1 MGNDK
6 SIGIAKIIAS
16 IFNGKIG
23 VTKATD
29 SNVIKDDKPN
39 VVREKDDISIQKSSS
54 EILKQDNITPEMF
67 NISETKDI
75 MQESIY
81 DNGHYSD
88 EGANYMNSD
97 NINTNTNTNST
108 SDTYEAIDF
117 IENNKD
123 EEIDNSGLSIHGQN
137 ICIRLNDENER
148 RNRLKTSENNLI
160 KKFPKLKELS
170 SADIMQKILDGI
182 FPEGFQKQMY
192 IRNLTF
198 TGKNGYDVKVLGI
211 RPERMPGDFLTEYLP
226 DNVSLLFKG
235 HISGKVFR
243 VDSVFEVMNTEQLD
257 FEVDVVATPYQTPDK
272 IHINFLYDI
281 LTNAGSITEYT
292 EEKLEEW
299 NRYLDWKKELANRQ
313 IYGCKFFKT
322 GFDEEKMRLNFWL
335 VFEDQD
341 KFKVFKKYLSRDIQ
355 VFDNS
360 YSKDQWHFDFAG
372 DINNTKKRF
381 RSIELGR
388 YRGVVREYYLI
399 NNREEINDNNI
410 LDNYSFTEEK
420 ISIDNDNENEHD
432 ISIENIYD
440 AYSNPY
446 VVQVAYE
453 LNRKDKDE
461 INQLNLTDEEAIQ
474 YIYDNILGN
483 YFKDGFLALSAIGDF
498 VLIRRFQ
505 KAIEQL
511 KKDESYSPNLA
522 MWLFN
527 VTRARISEDIDI
539 NIDKWL
545 NPRIEKNENQK
556 EAVRKMIAAP
566 DLCLIQGPPGTGKT
580 TVIAEAIYQFVR
592 RGDRILVASQSNDAV
607 DNALERLVESP
618 DIRAIRLG
626 QKGKR
631 KRKVE
636 DISTKKFGE
645 DEALKYYYNA
655 LSTQL
660 SKNWIDLWDS
670 MESDGLQY
678 DIDIRDASLFQQ
690 DIANLNQELTTV
702 NNKYVESKEYLKSL
716 NMQLEKINEDNI
728 RIEKDREQYRLAVE
742 CFNDEGDSQFY
753 LSKDLLRIFE
763 KELNKLIE
771 KTTKIGIF
779 LVENI
784 LDVDK
789 VGLSKTQVDVYLL
802 SKNLKTLKGICQK
815 IHNVKDNDSS
825 NDGDILILHSQL
837 AEIKENLFE
846 CITNGDEDEKIDF
859 YRKKIKSIQL
869 QIDTMKYSSS
879 VVSISEIEKKI
890 LNKNIIDNI
899 NNEPQKW
906 LKVFSDIIKQWEQ
919 SISLVLNTVKNAVDS
934 RRSIDATDV
943 INRKV
948 ATEGVIVEIK
958 EKIKRIKSQQL
969 SKSQTLLK
977 LREKYGIDATNS
989 EEIISYIKQMKESNS
1004 NKLNEHR
1011 SFSNDWEKTIREF
1024 KVRLEDKDSFIYD
1037 QEYYQQIYINACN
1050 VVGISCTDN
1059 MRNLSD
1065 NGYNDF
1071 DVVIIDEVSK
1081 ATPPELLI
1089 PLMKARKAVLVGDHR
1104 QLPPMFK
1111 EHEGSYKELVE
1122 SQEDT
1127 PEEIKELL
1135 TKENF
1140 KKFENMVTS
1149 SLFKD
1154 YFEQAS
1160 ENIKHS
1166 LLVQYR
1172 MHSDIMEIINRF
1184 YEQRLSCGNSEEVE
1198 RLEKNHDLTIKG
1210 VDGSTFIKPE
1220 NHAYW
1225 IDSSALPS
1233 GRPIY
1238 EVRPNYSTSNYNVL
1252 EKYIIIELLK
1262 KIADSYRSKGY
1273 SRENRKTVG
1282 VISFYQMQVNEIRDV
1297 FREAKKDFDFSSI
1310 DVDINTVD
1318 RFQGK
1323 EKNIIITSLVRNN
1336 KKGHASRHVV
1346 AFERINVAFSRAQEL
1361 LIIVGAKHMY
1371 ENQSVKLPNMD
1382 MPGFKTAPVY
1392 KNIMEGLNRKGCFKT
1407 CNKIITPEI
1416 EEKII
1421 VEYKELGGK

>member
-1 MGNDK
+1 MENDK
-6 SIGIAKIIAS
+6 TIGIVKLIAS
-16 IFNGKIG
+16 FFNGGIG
-23 VTKATD
+23 ITKATE
-29 SNVIKDDKPN
+29 SNVIKDDKSN
-39 VVREKDDISIQKSSS
+39 IIKEKNDLSIPKSSD
-54 EILKQDNITPEMF
+54 EILEIDNER
-67 NISETKDI
+67 D
-75 MQESIY
+75 
-81 DNGHYSD
+81 
-88 EGANYMNSD
+88 NYMNSENTYD
-97 NINTNTNTNST
+97 INDT
-108 SDTYEAIDF
+108 SETSETYIVNDYV
-117 IENNKD
+117 ENNIKD
-123 EEIDNSGLSIHGQN
+123 EEVDNSDISMHGYN
-137 ICIRLNDENER
+137 ICIRLNDENKR
-148 RNRLKTSENNLI
+148 RNRLKTSQINLL
-160 KKFPKLKELS
+160 KKFSKLYELPS
-170 SADIMQKILDGI
+170 ETLMQNILDGV
-182 FPEGFQKQMY
+182 FTEGFQKQMY

-198 TGKNGYDVKVLGI
+198 THKNGYDIKVLGI
-211 RPERMPGDFLTEYLP
+211 RPERTPGDFLEDYLP
-226 DNVSLLFKG
+226 NNVSLLFKG
-235 HISGKVFR
+235 HIAGKEFR
-243 VDSVFEVMNTEQLD
+243 VDSVYEVMDTEQLD
-257 FEVDVVATPYQTPDK
+257 FEVDVNATPYRTPDK
-272 IHINFLYDI
+272 IRMNFLYDI
-281 LTNAGSITEYT
+281 LANAGSLTQYT

-299 NRYLDWKKELANRQ
+299 NQYLDWKKELANRQ
-313 IYGCKFFKT
+313 IYGCKFFKI
-322 GFDEEKMRLNFWL
+322 GFDENKMRLNFWL
-335 VFEDQD
+335 VFENQD
-341 KFKVFKKYLSRDIQ
+341 IFKAFKKYLSRDIQ

-360 YSKDQWHFDFAG
+360 YSKDPWHFDFAG
-372 DINNTKKRF
+372 DMNNTRQRF

-388 YRGVVREYYLI
+388 YRGIVSEYYLK
-399 NNREEINDNNI
+399 NNRNKIIDSDSTENHFFDDDISIND
-410 LDNYSFTEEK
+410 DEE
-420 ISIDNDNENEHD
+420 NEND
-432 ISIENIYD
+432 VSIENIYN

-446 VVQVAYE
+446 IVQVAYE
-453 LNRKDKDE
+453 LNHKDMDE
-461 INQLNLTDEEAIQ
+461 IKQLNLNDEEAIQ
-474 YIYDNILGN
+474 YIYNNILGN
-483 YFKDGFLALSAIGDF
+483 YYKDGFLALSAIGDF
-498 VLIRRFQ
+498 VLIKRFQ
-505 KAIEQL
+505 IAIEQL

-527 VTRARISEDIDI
+527 VKRARIPEEIDI
-539 NIDKWL
+539 KIDKWL
-545 NPRIEKNENQK
+545 NPRIENNENQK
-556 EAVRKMIAAP
+556 EAVRKMISAP

-592 RGDRILVASQSNDAV
+592 RGDRVLVASQSNDAV

-631 KRKVE
+631 KRRVDDK
-636 DISTKKFGE
+636 ITNKFGE

-655 LSTQL
+655 LSNQL
-660 SKNWIDLWDS
+660 SKTWIDLWDS
-670 MESDGLQY
+670 MESDGIQY

-690 DIANLNQELTTV
+690 DLASLNQELTVV
-702 NNKYVESKEYLKSL
+702 NKKYIESKEYLDSL
-716 NMQLEKINEDNI
+716 NKQLEIINGDSIKLEAD
-728 RIEKDREQYRLAVE
+728 KKQYRLAVE
-742 CFNDEGDSQFY
+742 CFNGENDLQFY
-753 LSKDLLRIFE
+753 LSEDLIRIFE
-763 KELNKLIE
+763 KELNNLIE
-771 KTTKIGIF
+771 RTIKTGII
-779 LVENI
+779 LVEERLN
-784 LDVDK
+784 VDEMGLYK
-789 VGLSKTQVDVYLL
+789 VQNDVYLI
-802 SKNLKTLKGICQK
+802 SKRLKTLKGLYKK
-815 IHNVKDNDSS
+815 IQNSKGDDRRHDS
-825 NDGDILILHSQL
+825 DILILNSQL
-837 AEIKENLFE
+837 AEINENLLI
-846 CITNGDEDEKIDF
+846 CIKNEDEEGKRDCINKIS
-859 YRKKIKSIQL
+859 SIQL
-869 QIDTMKYSSS
+869 QIDKLQHSSS
-879 VVSISEIEKKI
+879 VVSISETEKII
-890 LNKNIIDNI
+890 LHKNIIEGI
-899 NNEPQKW
+899 NNDDPEKW
-906 LKVFSDIIKQWEQ
+906 SNTFAEIIKQWDQ
-919 SISLVLNTVKNAVDS
+919 SIDLSLNKIKNIINS
-934 RRSIDATDV
+934 RKSIDTTD
-943 INRKV
+943 IFNHQK
-948 ATEGVIVEIK
+948 ATESKIVEIK
-958 EKIKRIKSQQL
+958 EKINEIKSQQL

-977 LREKYGIDATNS
+977 LREKYGINTTNA
-989 EEIISYIKQMKESNS
+989 EEIISYIKQLKESNL

-1011 SFSNDWEKTIREF
+1011 SLRDDWEKTLREF
-1024 KVRLEDKDSFIYD
+1024 KLRLEDKDSFKYD
-1037 QEYYQQIYINACN
+1037 QEYYQQIYVNACN

-1059 MRNLSD
+1059 MKNLSD

-1122 SQEDT
+1122 SQDDT

-1160 ENIKHS
+1160 ETIKHS

-1225 IDSSALPS
+1225 VDSSALPS

-1262 KIADSYRSKGY
+1262 KIAHSYKEKGY
-1273 SRENRKTVG
+1273 SKENKKTVG
-1282 VISFYQMQVNEIRDV
+1282 VISFYQMQVNEIREI
-1297 FREAKKDFDFSSI
+1297 FREAKNYFDFSSI

-1336 KKGHASRHVV
+1336 RKGHASKHVV

-1382 MPGFKTAPVY
+1382 MQGFKTAPVY

-1416 EEKII
+1416 EEKI
-1421 VEYKELGGK
+1421 VDEYKEMGGK

>member
-1 MGNDK
+1 MENDK
-6 SIGIAKIIAS
+6 TIGIVKLIAS
-16 IFNGKIG
+16 FFNGGIG
-23 VTKATD
+23 ITKATE
-29 SNVIKDDKPN
+29 SNVIKDDKSN
-39 VVREKDDISIQKSSS
+39 IIKEKNDLSIPKSSD
-54 EILKQDNITPEMF
+54 EILEIDNER
-67 NISETKDI
+67 D
-75 MQESIY
+75 
-81 DNGHYSD
+81 
-88 EGANYMNSD
+88 NYMNSENTYD
-97 NINTNTNTNST
+97 INDT
-108 SDTYEAIDF
+108 SETSETYIVNDYV
-117 IENNKD
+117 ENNIKD
-123 EEIDNSGLSIHGQN
+123 EEVDNSDISMHGYN
-137 ICIRLNDENER
+137 ICIRLNDENKR
-148 RNRLKTSENNLI
+148 RNRLKTSQINLL
-160 KKFPKLKELS
+160 KKFPKLYELPS
-170 SADIMQKILDGI
+170 ETLMQNILDGV
-182 FPEGFQKQMY
+182 FTEGFQKQMY

-198 TGKNGYDVKVLGI
+198 THKNGYDIKVLGI
-211 RPERMPGDFLTEYLP
+211 RPERTPGDFLEDYLP
-226 DNVSLLFKG
+226 NNVSLLFKG
-235 HISGKVFR
+235 HIAGKEFR
-243 VDSVFEVMNTEQLD
+243 VDSVYEVMDTEQLD
-257 FEVDVVATPYQTPDK
+257 FEVDVNATPYRTPDK
-272 IHINFLYDI
+272 IRMNFLYDI
-281 LTNAGSITEYT
+281 LANAGSLTQYT

-299 NRYLDWKKELANRQ
+299 NQYLDWKKELANRQ
-313 IYGCKFFKT
+313 IYGCKFFKI
-322 GFDEEKMRLNFWL
+322 GFDENKMRLNFWL
-335 VFEDQD
+335 VFENQD
-341 KFKVFKKYLSRDIQ
+341 IFKAFKKYLSRDIQ

-360 YSKDQWHFDFAG
+360 YSKDPWHFDFAG
-372 DINNTKKRF
+372 DMNNTRQRF

-388 YRGVVREYYLI
+388 YRGIVSEYYLK
-399 NNREEINDNNI
+399 NNRNKIIDSDSTENHFFDDDISIND
-410 LDNYSFTEEK
+410 DEE
-420 ISIDNDNENEHD
+420 NEND
-432 ISIENIYD
+432 VSIENIYN

-446 VVQVAYE
+446 IVQVAYE
-453 LNRKDKDE
+453 LNHKDMDE
-461 INQLNLTDEEAIQ
+461 IKQLNLNDEEAIQ
-474 YIYDNILGN
+474 YIYNNILGN
-483 YFKDGFLALSAIGDF
+483 YYKDGFLALSAIGDF
-498 VLIRRFQ
+498 VLIKRFQ
-505 KAIEQL
+505 IAIEQL

-527 VTRARISEDIDI
+527 VKRARIPEEIDI
-539 NIDKWL
+539 KIDKWL
-545 NPRIEKNENQK
+545 NPRIENNENQK
-556 EAVRKMIAAP
+556 EAVRKMISAP

-592 RGDRILVASQSNDAV
+592 RGDRVLVASQSNDAV

-631 KRKVE
+631 KRRVDDK
-636 DISTKKFGE
+636 ITNKFGE

-655 LSTQL
+655 LSNQL
-660 SKNWIDLWDS
+660 SKTWIDLWDS
-670 MESDGLQY
+670 MESDGIQY

-690 DIANLNQELTTV
+690 DLASLNQELTVV
-702 NNKYVESKEYLKSL
+702 NKKYIESKEYLDSL
-716 NMQLEKINEDNI
+716 NKQLEIINGDSIKLEAD
-728 RIEKDREQYRLAVE
+728 KKQYRLAVE
-742 CFNDEGDSQFY
+742 CFNGENDLQFY
-753 LSKDLLRIFE
+753 LSEDLIRIFE
-763 KELNKLIE
+763 KELNNLIE
-771 KTTKIGIF
+771 RTIKTGII
-779 LVENI
+779 LVEERLN
-784 LDVDK
+784 VDEMGLYK
-789 VGLSKTQVDVYLL
+789 VQNDVYLI
-802 SKNLKTLKGICQK
+802 SKRLKTLKGLYKK
-815 IHNVKDNDSS
+815 IQNSKGDDRRHDS
-825 NDGDILILHSQL
+825 DILILNSQL
-837 AEIKENLFE
+837 AEINENLLI
-846 CITNGDEDEKIDF
+846 CIKNEDEEGKRDCINKIS
-859 YRKKIKSIQL
+859 SIQL
-869 QIDTMKYSSS
+869 QIDKLQHSSS
-879 VVSISEIEKKI
+879 VVSISETEKII
-890 LNKNIIDNI
+890 LHKNIIEGI
-899 NNEPQKW
+899 NNDDPEKW
-906 LKVFSDIIKQWEQ
+906 SNTFAEIIKQWDQ
-919 SISLVLNTVKNAVDS
+919 SIDLSLNKIKNIINS
-934 RRSIDATDV
+934 RKSIDTTD
-943 INRKV
+943 IFNHQK
-948 ATEGVIVEIK
+948 ATESKIVEIK
-958 EKIKRIKSQQL
+958 EKINEIKSQQL

-977 LREKYGIDATNS
+977 LREKYGINTTNA
-989 EEIISYIKQMKESNS
+989 EEIISYIKQLKESNL

-1011 SFSNDWEKTIREF
+1011 SLRDDWEKTLREF
-1024 KVRLEDKDSFIYD
+1024 KLRLEDKDSFKYD
-1037 QEYYQQIYINACN
+1037 QEYYQQIYVNACN

-1059 MRNLSD
+1059 MKNLSD

-1122 SQEDT
+1122 SQDDT

-1160 ENIKHS
+1160 ETIKHS

-1225 IDSSALPS
+1225 VDSSALPS

-1262 KIADSYRSKGY
+1262 KIAHSYKEKGY
-1273 SRENRKTVG
+1273 SKENKKTVG
-1282 VISFYQMQVNEIRDV
+1282 VISFYQMQVNEIREI
-1297 FREAKKDFDFSSI
+1297 FREAKNYFDFSSI

-1336 KKGHASRHVV
+1336 RKGHASKHVV

-1416 EEKII
+1416 EEKI
-1421 VEYKELGGK
+1421 VDEYKEMGGK

>member
-1 MGNDK
+1 MENDK
-6 SIGIAKIIAS
+6 TIGIVKLIAS
-16 IFNGKIG
+16 FFNGGIG
-23 VTKATD
+23 ITKATE
-29 SNVIKDDKPN
+29 SNVIKDDKSN
-39 VVREKDDISIQKSSS
+39 IIKEKNDLSIPKSSD
-54 EILKQDNITPEMF
+54 EILEIDNER
-67 NISETKDI
+67 D
-75 MQESIY
+75 
-81 DNGHYSD
+81 
-88 EGANYMNSD
+88 NYMNSENTYD
-97 NINTNTNTNST
+97 INDT
-108 SDTYEAIDF
+108 SETSETYIVNDYV
-117 IENNKD
+117 ENNIKD
-123 EEIDNSGLSIHGQN
+123 EEVDNSDISMHGYN
-137 ICIRLNDENER
+137 ICIRLNDENKR
-148 RNRLKTSENNLI
+148 RNRLKTSQINLL
-160 KKFPKLKELS
+160 KKFPKLYELPS
-170 SADIMQKILDGI
+170 ETLMQNILDGV
-182 FPEGFQKQMY
+182 FTEGFQKQMY

-198 TGKNGYDVKVLGI
+198 THKNGYDIKVLGI
-211 RPERMPGDFLTEYLP
+211 RPERTPGDFLEDYLP
-226 DNVSLLFKG
+226 NNVSLLFKG
-235 HISGKVFR
+235 HIAGKEFR
-243 VDSVFEVMNTEQLD
+243 VDSVYEVMDTEQLD
-257 FEVDVVATPYQTPDK
+257 FEVDVNATPYRTPDK
-272 IHINFLYDI
+272 IRMNFLYDI
-281 LTNAGSITEYT
+281 LANAGSLTQYT

-299 NRYLDWKKELANRQ
+299 NQYLDWKKELANRQ
-313 IYGCKFFKT
+313 IYGCKFFKI
-322 GFDEEKMRLNFWL
+322 GFDENKMRLNFWL
-335 VFEDQD
+335 VFENQD
-341 KFKVFKKYLSRDIQ
+341 IFKAFKKYLSRDIQ

-360 YSKDQWHFDFAG
+360 YSKDPWHFDFAG
-372 DINNTKKRF
+372 DMNNTRQRF

-388 YRGVVREYYLI
+388 YRGIVSEYYLK
-399 NNREEINDNNI
+399 NNRNKIIDSDSTENHFFDDDISIND
-410 LDNYSFTEEK
+410 DEE
-420 ISIDNDNENEHD
+420 NEND
-432 ISIENIYD
+432 VSIENIYN

-446 VVQVAYE
+446 IVQVAYE
-453 LNRKDKDE
+453 LNHKDMDE
-461 INQLNLTDEEAIQ
+461 IKQLNLNDEEAIQ
-474 YIYDNILGN
+474 YIYNNILGN
-483 YFKDGFLALSAIGDF
+483 YYKDGFLALSAIGDF
-498 VLIRRFQ
+498 VLIKRFQ
-505 KAIEQL
+505 IAIEQL

-527 VTRARISEDIDI
+527 VKRARIPEEIDI
-539 NIDKWL
+539 KIDKWL
-545 NPRIEKNENQK
+545 NPRIENNENQK
-556 EAVRKMIAAP
+556 EAVRKMISAP

-592 RGDRILVASQSNDAV
+592 RGDRVLVASQSNDAV

-631 KRKVE
+631 KRRVDDK
-636 DISTKKFGE
+636 ITNKFGE

-655 LSTQL
+655 LSNQL
-660 SKNWIDLWDS
+660 SKTWIDLWDS
-670 MESDGLQY
+670 MESDGIQY

-690 DIANLNQELTTV
+690 DLASLNQELTVV
-702 NNKYVESKEYLKSL
+702 NKKYIESKEYLDSL
-716 NMQLEKINEDNI
+716 NKQLEIINGDSIKLEAD
-728 RIEKDREQYRLAVE
+728 KKQYRLAVE
-742 CFNDEGDSQFY
+742 CFNGENDLQFY
-753 LSKDLLRIFE
+753 LSEDLIRIFE
-763 KELNKLIE
+763 KELNNLIE
-771 KTTKIGIF
+771 RTIKTGII
-779 LVENI
+779 LVEERLN
-784 LDVDK
+784 VDEMGLYK
-789 VGLSKTQVDVYLL
+789 VQNDVYLI
-802 SKNLKTLKGICQK
+802 SKRLKTLKGLYKK
-815 IHNVKDNDSS
+815 IQNSKGDDRRHDS
-825 NDGDILILHSQL
+825 DILILNSQL
-837 AEIKENLFE
+837 AEINENLLI
-846 CITNGDEDEKIDF
+846 CIKNEDEEGKRDCINKIS
-859 YRKKIKSIQL
+859 SIQL
-869 QIDTMKYSSS
+869 QIDKLQHSSS
-879 VVSISEIEKKI
+879 VVSISETEKII
-890 LNKNIIDNI
+890 LHKNIIEGI
-899 NNEPQKW
+899 NNDDPEKW
-906 LKVFSDIIKQWEQ
+906 SNTFAEIIKQWDQ
-919 SISLVLNTVKNAVDS
+919 SIDLSLNKIKNIINS
-934 RRSIDATDV
+934 RKSIDTTD
-943 INRKV
+943 IFNHQK
-948 ATEGVIVEIK
+948 ATESKIVEIK
-958 EKIKRIKSQQL
+958 EKINEIKSQQL

-977 LREKYGIDATNS
+977 LREKYGINTTNA
-989 EEIISYIKQMKESNS
+989 EEIISYIKQLKESNL

-1011 SFSNDWEKTIREF
+1011 SLRDDWEKTLREF
-1024 KVRLEDKDSFIYD
+1024 KLRLEDKDSFKYD
-1037 QEYYQQIYINACN
+1037 QEYYQQIYVNACN

-1059 MRNLSD
+1059 MKNLSD

-1122 SQEDT
+1122 SQDDT

-1149 SLFKD
+1149 SLFKN

-1160 ENIKHS
+1160 ETIKHS

-1225 IDSSALPS
+1225 VDSSALPS

-1262 KIADSYRSKGY
+1262 KIAHSYKEKGY
-1273 SRENRKTVG
+1273 SKENKKTVG
-1282 VISFYQMQVNEIRDV
+1282 VISFYQMQVNEIREI
-1297 FREAKKDFDFSSI
+1297 FREAKNYFDFSSI

-1336 KKGHASRHVV
+1336 RKGHASKHVV

-1416 EEKII
+1416 EEKI
-1421 VEYKELGGK
+1421 VDEYKEMGGK

>member
-6 SIGIAKIIAS
+6 SMGIAKLIAS
-16 IFNGKIG
+16 FFNGEIG
-23 VTKATD
+23 VTKATE
-29 SNVIKDDKPN
+29 SNMIKDDKSN
-39 VVREKDDISIQKSSS
+39 IIKEKNDLSTPKLS
-54 EILKQDNITPEMF
+54 DNILE
-67 NISETKDI
+67 I
-75 MQESIY
+75 
-81 DNGHYSD
+81 DNERANERD
-88 EGANYMNSD
+88 NYMNSENTYD
-97 NINTNTNTNST
+97 INDT
-108 SDTYEAIDF
+108 SETYTVNDYV
-117 IENNKD
+117 ENNIKD
-123 EEIDNSGLSIHGQN
+123 EEVDNSDISMHGYN

-148 RNRLKTSENNLI
+148 RNRLKTSQVNLL
-160 KKFPKLKELS
+160 KKFPKLYELPS
-170 SADIMQKILDGI
+170 ETLMQNILDGV
-182 FPEGFQKQMY
+182 FTEGFQKQMY

-198 TGKNGYDVKVLGI
+198 THKNGYDIKVLGI
-211 RPERMPGDFLTEYLP
+211 RPERTPGDFLEDYLP
-226 DNVSLLFKG
+226 NNVSLLFKG

-243 VDSVFEVMNTEQLD
+243 VDSVFEVMDTEQLD
-257 FEVDVVATPYQTPDK
+257 FEVDVNATPYRTPDK
-272 IHINFLYDI
+272 IRMNFLYDI
-281 LTNAGSITEYT
+281 LANAGSLTQYT

-299 NRYLDWKKELANRQ
+299 NQYLDWKKELANRQ
-313 IYGCKFFKT
+313 IYGCKFFKI
-322 GFDEEKMRLNFWL
+322 GFDEKNVRLNFWL
-335 VFEDQD
+335 VFENQD
-341 KFKVFKKYLSRDIQ
+341 IFKAFKKYLSRDIQ

-360 YSKDQWHFDFAG
+360 YSKDPWHFDFAG
-372 DINNTKKRF
+372 DMNNTSQRF

-388 YRGVVREYYLI
+388 YRGIVSEYYLK
-399 NNREEINDNNI
+399 NNRDETINSDITENHFFDEDISVNDDEE
-410 LDNYSFTEEK
+410 
-420 ISIDNDNENEHD
+420 NEND
-432 ISIENIYD
+432 ISIENIYN

-446 VVQVAYE
+446 IVQVAYE
-453 LNRKDKDE
+453 LNHKDRDE
-461 INQLNLTDEEAIQ
+461 IKQLNLTDEEAIQ

-483 YFKDGFLALSAIGDF
+483 YYKDGFLALSAIGDF
-498 VLIRRFQ
+498 VLIKRFQ
-505 KAIEQL
+505 IAIEQL

-527 VTRARISEDIDI
+527 VKRARIPEEVDIK
-539 NIDKWL
+539 IDKWL
-545 NPRIEKNENQK
+545 NPRIKNNENQK
-556 EAVRKMIAAP
+556 EAVRKMISAP

-592 RGDRILVASQSNDAV
+592 RGDRVLVASQSNDAV

-631 KRKVE
+631 KRRVDDK
-636 DISTKKFGE
+636 ITNKFGE

-655 LSTQL
+655 LSNQL
-660 SKNWIDLWDS
+660 SKTWIDLWDS
-670 MESDGLQY
+670 MESDGIQY

-690 DIANLNQELTTV
+690 DLASLNQELTVV
-702 NNKYVESKEYLKSL
+702 NKEYIESKENLDSL
-716 NMQLEKINEDNI
+716 NKQLKIINDDSIKLEAD
-728 RIEKDREQYRLAVE
+728 KEQYRLAVE
-742 CFNDEGDSQFY
+742 CFNGENDSQFY
-753 LSKDLLRIFE
+753 LSEDLIRIFE
-763 KELNKLIE
+763 KELNNLIE
-771 KTTKIGIF
+771 RTIKTGII
-779 LVENI
+779 LVEERLN
-784 LDVDK
+784 VDEMGLYK
-789 VGLSKTQVDVYLL
+789 VQNDVYLI
-802 SKNLKTLKGICQK
+802 SKRLKTLKGLYKK
-815 IHNVKDNDSS
+815 IQNSKGNDRRHDS
-825 NDGDILILHSQL
+825 DILILNSQL
-837 AEIKENLFE
+837 AEINENLLV
-846 CITNGDEDEKIDF
+846 CIKNEDEEGKRDCINKIS
-859 YRKKIKSIQL
+859 SIQL
-869 QIDTMKYSSS
+869 QIDKLQHFSS
-879 VVSISEIEKKI
+879 VVSISETEKII
-890 LNKNIIDNI
+890 LHKNIIEGI
-899 NNEPQKW
+899 NNDNPEKW
-906 LKVFSDIIKQWEQ
+906 SNTFAEIIKQWDQ
-919 SISLVLNTVKNAVDS
+919 SIDLSLNKIKNIINS
-934 RRSIDATDV
+934 RKSIDTTD
-943 INRKV
+943 IFNHKK
-948 ATEGVIVEIK
+948 AAESKIVEIK
-958 EKIKRIKSQQL
+958 EKINEIKSQQL

-977 LREKYGIDATNS
+977 LREKYGINTTNA
-989 EEIISYIKQMKESNS
+989 EEIISYIKKLKESNL

-1011 SFSNDWEKTIREF
+1011 SLRDDWEKTLREF
-1024 KVRLEDKDSFIYD
+1024 KLRLEDKDSFKYD
-1037 QEYYQQIYINACN
+1037 QEYYQQIYVNACN

-1059 MRNLSD
+1059 MKNLSD

-1160 ENIKHS
+1160 ETIKHS

-1225 IDSSALPS
+1225 VDSSALPS

-1262 KIADSYRSKGY
+1262 KIAHSYKEKGY
-1273 SRENRKTVG
+1273 SKENKKTVG
-1282 VISFYQMQVNEIRDV
+1282 VISFYQMQVNEIREI
-1297 FREAKKDFDFSSI
+1297 FREAKNYFDFSSI

-1336 KKGHASRHVV
+1336 RKGHASKHVV

-1416 EEKII
+1416 EEKIV
-1421 VEYKELGGK
+1421 VEYQEMGGK

>member
-6 SIGIAKIIAS
+6 SMGITKLITSFFNSEIGI
-16 IFNGKIG
+16 
-23 VTKATD
+23 TKATE
-29 SNVIKDDKPN
+29 SNVIKDDKSN
-39 VVREKDDISIQKSSS
+39 IIKEKND
-54 EILKQDNITPEMF
+54 LITPKSPDKILEID
-67 NISETKDI
+67 NESDI
-75 MQESIY
+75 
-81 DNGHYSD
+81 
-88 EGANYMNSD
+88 YMNSENTYD
-97 NINTNTNTNST
+97 INDTSETYAVNDHVGNNI
-108 SDTYEAIDF
+108 
-117 IENNKD
+117 KD
-123 EEIDNSGLSIHGQN
+123 EELDNSDISMHGYN

-148 RNRLKTSENNLI
+148 RNRLKTSQVNLL
-160 KKFPKLKELS
+160 KKFPKLYELPS
-170 SADIMQKILDGI
+170 ETLMQNILDGV
-182 FPEGFQKQMY
+182 FTEGFQKQMY

-198 TGKNGYDVKVLGI
+198 THKNGYDIKVLGI
-211 RPERMPGDFLTEYLP
+211 RPERTPGDFLEDYLP
-226 DNVSLLFKG
+226 NNVSLLFKG

-243 VDSVFEVMNTEQLD
+243 VDSVFEVMDTEQLD
-257 FEVDVVATPYQTPDK
+257 FEVDVNATPYRTPDK
-272 IHINFLYDI
+272 IRMNFLYDI
-281 LTNAGSITEYT
+281 LANAGSLTQYT

-299 NRYLDWKKELANRQ
+299 NQYLDWKKELANRQ
-313 IYGCKFFKT
+313 IYGCKFFKI
-322 GFDEEKMRLNFWL
+322 GFDEKKMRLNFWL
-335 VFEDQD
+335 VFENQD
-341 KFKVFKKYLSRDIQ
+341 IFKAFKKYLSRDIQ

-360 YSKDQWHFDFAG
+360 YSKDPWHFDFAG
-372 DINNTKKRF
+372 DMNNTRQRF

-388 YRGVVREYYLI
+388 YRGIVSEYYLK
-399 NNREEINDNNI
+399 NNRDEIINSDIIENHFFDNDISVNDDEENENDV
-410 LDNYSFTEEK
+410 
-420 ISIDNDNENEHD
+420 SIDN
-432 ISIENIYD
+432 IYN
-440 AYSNPY
+440 AYRNPY
-446 VVQVAYE
+446 IVQVAYE
-453 LNRKDKDE
+453 LNHKDRDE
-461 INQLNLTDEEAIQ
+461 IKQLNLTDEEAIQ

-483 YFKDGFLALSAIGDF
+483 YYKDGFLALSAIGDF
-498 VLIRRFQ
+498 VLIKRFQ
-505 KAIEQL
+505 IAIEQL

-527 VTRARISEDIDI
+527 VKRARIPEEVDIK
-539 NIDKWL
+539 IDKWL
-545 NPRIEKNENQK
+545 NPRIENNENQK
-556 EAVRKMIAAP
+556 EAVRKMISAP

-592 RGDRILVASQSNDAV
+592 RGDRVLVASQSNDAV

-631 KRKVE
+631 KRRVDDK
-636 DISTKKFGE
+636 ITNKFGE

-655 LSTQL
+655 LSNQL
-660 SKNWIDLWDS
+660 SKTWIDLWDS
-670 MESDGLQY
+670 MESDGIQY

-690 DIANLNQELTTV
+690 DLASLNQELNV
-702 NNKYVESKEYLKSL
+702 VHKEYIESKEYLDSL
-716 NMQLEKINEDNI
+716 NKQLKIFNDDSI
-728 RIEKDREQYRLAVE
+728 RLEADKEQYRLAVE
-742 CFNDEGDSQFY
+742 CFNGENDLQFY
-753 LSKDLLRIFE
+753 LSEDLIRIFE
-763 KELNKLIE
+763 QELNNLIE
-771 KTTKIGIF
+771 RTVKIGVF
-779 LVENI
+779 LVEECLNI
-784 LDVDK
+784 DEM
-789 VGLSKTQVDVYLL
+789 GLSKVQTDVYLV
-802 SKNLKTLKGICQK
+802 SKKLKILKGLYKK
-815 IHNVKDNDSS
+815 IQNSKRDDRRHDS
-825 NDGDILILHSQL
+825 DILILNSQL
-837 AEIKENLFE
+837 AETNENLLS
-846 CITNGDEDEKIDF
+846 CIKNKDDDGQRDCINKIS
-859 YRKKIKSIQL
+859 SIQL
-869 QIDTMKYSSS
+869 QIDKLQHSSS
-879 VVSISEIEKKI
+879 VVSISETEKII
-890 LNKNIIDNI
+890 LHKNIIESI
-899 NNEPQKW
+899 NNDEPEKW
-906 LKVFSDIIKQWEQ
+906 LNTFAEIIKQWDQ
-919 SISLVLNTVKNAVDS
+919 SIDLSLNKIKNIINS
-934 RRSIDATDV
+934 RKSIDTTD
-943 INRKV
+943 IFNHKA
-948 ATEGVIVEIK
+948 ATESKIVEIK
-958 EKIKRIKSQQL
+958 EKINKIKSQQL

-977 LREKYGIDATNS
+977 LREKYGINTTNA
-989 EEIISYIKQMKESNS
+989 EEIISYIKQLKESNL
-1004 NKLNEHR
+1004 NKMNEHR
-1011 SFSNDWEKTIREF
+1011 SFRDDWEKTLREF
-1024 KVRLEDKDSFIYD
+1024 KLRLEDKDSFKYD
-1037 QEYYQQIYINACN
+1037 QEYYQQIYVNACN

-1059 MRNLSD
+1059 MKNLSD

-1160 ENIKHS
+1160 ETIKHS

-1225 IDSSALPS
+1225 VDSSALPS

-1262 KIADSYRSKGY
+1262 KIAHTYKEKGY
-1273 SRENRKTVG
+1273 SKENKKTVG
-1282 VISFYQMQVNEIRDV
+1282 VISFYQMQVNEIREI
-1297 FREAKKDFDFSSI
+1297 FREAKNYFDFSSI

-1336 KKGHASRHVV
+1336 RKGHASKHVV

-1416 EEKII
+1416 EEKIV
-1421 VEYKELGGK
+1421 VEYKEMGGK

>member
-1 MGNDK
+1 MENDK
-6 SIGIAKIIAS
+6 TIGIVKLIAS
-16 IFNGKIG
+16 FFNGGIG
-23 VTKATD
+23 ITKATE
-29 SNVIKDDKPN
+29 SNVIKDDKSN
-39 VVREKDDISIQKSSS
+39 IIKEKNDLSIPKSSD
-54 EILKQDNITPEMF
+54 EILEIDNER
-67 NISETKDI
+67 D
-75 MQESIY
+75 
-81 DNGHYSD
+81 
-88 EGANYMNSD
+88 NYMNSENTYD
-97 NINTNTNTNST
+97 INDT
-108 SDTYEAIDF
+108 SETSETYIVNDYV
-117 IENNKD
+117 ENNIKD
-123 EEIDNSGLSIHGQN
+123 EEVDNSDISMHGYN
-137 ICIRLNDENER
+137 ICIRLNDENKR
-148 RNRLKTSENNLI
+148 RNRLKTSQINLL
-160 KKFPKLKELS
+160 KKFPKLYELPS
-170 SADIMQKILDGI
+170 ETLMQNILDGV
-182 FPEGFQKQMY
+182 FTEGFQKQMY

-198 TGKNGYDVKVLGI
+198 THKNGYDIKVLGI
-211 RPERMPGDFLTEYLP
+211 RPERTPGDFLEDYLP
-226 DNVSLLFKG
+226 NNVSLLFKG
-235 HISGKVFR
+235 HIAGKEFR
-243 VDSVFEVMNTEQLD
+243 VDSVYEVMDTEQLD
-257 FEVDVVATPYQTPDK
+257 FEVDVNATPYRTPDK
-272 IHINFLYDI
+272 IRMNFLYDI
-281 LTNAGSITEYT
+281 LANAGSLTQYT
-292 EEKLEEW
+292 EEKLEKW
-299 NRYLDWKKELANRQ
+299 NQYLDWKKELANRQ
-313 IYGCKFFKT
+313 IYGCKFFKI
-322 GFDEEKMRLNFWL
+322 GFDENKMRLNFWL
-335 VFEDQD
+335 VFENQD
-341 KFKVFKKYLSRDIQ
+341 IFKAFKKYLSRDIQ

-360 YSKDQWHFDFAG
+360 YSKDPWHFDFAG
-372 DINNTKKRF
+372 DMNNTRQRF

-388 YRGVVREYYLI
+388 YRGIVSEYYLK
-399 NNREEINDNNI
+399 NNRNKIIDSDSTENHFFDDDISIND
-410 LDNYSFTEEK
+410 DEE
-420 ISIDNDNENEHD
+420 NEND
-432 ISIENIYD
+432 VSIENIYN

-446 VVQVAYE
+446 IVQVAYE
-453 LNRKDKDE
+453 LNHKDMDE
-461 INQLNLTDEEAIQ
+461 IKQLNLNDEEAIQ
-474 YIYDNILGN
+474 YIYNNILGN
-483 YFKDGFLALSAIGDF
+483 YYKDGFLALSAIGDF
-498 VLIRRFQ
+498 VLIKRFQ
-505 KAIEQL
+505 IAIEQL

-527 VTRARISEDIDI
+527 VKRARIPEEIDI
-539 NIDKWL
+539 KIDKWL
-545 NPRIEKNENQK
+545 NPRIENNENQK
-556 EAVRKMIAAP
+556 EAVRKMISAP

-592 RGDRILVASQSNDAV
+592 RGDRVLVASQSNDAV

-631 KRKVE
+631 KRRVDDK
-636 DISTKKFGE
+636 ITNKFGE

-655 LSTQL
+655 LSNQL
-660 SKNWIDLWDS
+660 SKTWIDLWDS
-670 MESDGLQY
+670 MESDGIQY

-690 DIANLNQELTTV
+690 DLASLNQELTVV
-702 NNKYVESKEYLKSL
+702 NKKYIESKEYLDSL
-716 NMQLEKINEDNI
+716 NKQLEIINGDSIKLEAD
-728 RIEKDREQYRLAVE
+728 KKQYRLAVE
-742 CFNDEGDSQFY
+742 CFNGENDLQFY
-753 LSKDLLRIFE
+753 LSEDLIRIFE
-763 KELNKLIE
+763 KELNNLIE
-771 KTTKIGIF
+771 RTIKTGII
-779 LVENI
+779 LVEERLN
-784 LDVDK
+784 VDEMGLYK
-789 VGLSKTQVDVYLL
+789 VQNDVYLI
-802 SKNLKTLKGICQK
+802 SKRLKTLKGLYKK
-815 IHNVKDNDSS
+815 IQNSKGDDRRHDS
-825 NDGDILILHSQL
+825 DILILNSQL
-837 AEIKENLFE
+837 AEINENLLI
-846 CITNGDEDEKIDF
+846 CIKNEDEEGKRDCINKIS
-859 YRKKIKSIQL
+859 SIQL
-869 QIDTMKYSSS
+869 QIDKLQHSSS
-879 VVSISEIEKKI
+879 VVSISETEKII
-890 LNKNIIDNI
+890 LHKNIIEGI
-899 NNEPQKW
+899 NNDDPEKW
-906 LKVFSDIIKQWEQ
+906 SNTFAEIIKQWDQ
-919 SISLVLNTVKNAVDS
+919 SIDLSLNKIKNIINS
-934 RRSIDATDV
+934 RKSIDTTD
-943 INRKV
+943 IFNHQK
-948 ATEGVIVEIK
+948 ATESKIVEIK
-958 EKIKRIKSQQL
+958 EKINEIKSQQL

-977 LREKYGIDATNS
+977 LREKYGINTTNA
-989 EEIISYIKQMKESNS
+989 EEIISYIKQLKESNL

-1011 SFSNDWEKTIREF
+1011 SLRDDWEKTLREF
-1024 KVRLEDKDSFIYD
+1024 KLRLEDKDSFKYD
-1037 QEYYQQIYINACN
+1037 QEYYQQIYVNACN

-1059 MRNLSD
+1059 MKNLSD

-1122 SQEDT
+1122 SQDDT

-1160 ENIKHS
+1160 ETIKHS

-1225 IDSSALPS
+1225 VDSSALPS

-1262 KIADSYRSKGY
+1262 KIAHSYKEKGY
-1273 SRENRKTVG
+1273 SKENKKTVG
-1282 VISFYQMQVNEIRDV
+1282 VISFYQMQVNEIREI
-1297 FREAKKDFDFSSI
+1297 FREAKNYFDFSSI

-1336 KKGHASRHVV
+1336 RKGHASKHVV

-1416 EEKII
+1416 EEKI
-1421 VEYKELGGK
+1421 VDEYKEMGGK

>member
-1 MGNDK
+1 M
-6 SIGIAKIIAS
+6 
-16 IFNGKIG
+16 
-23 VTKATD
+23 
-29 SNVIKDDKPN
+29 IKDDKSN
-39 VVREKDDISIQKSSS
+39 IIKEKNDLSTPKLS
-54 EILKQDNITPEMF
+54 DNILE
-67 NISETKDI
+67 I
-75 MQESIY
+75 
-81 DNGHYSD
+81 DNERANERD
-88 EGANYMNSD
+88 NYMNSENTYD
-97 NINTNTNTNST
+97 INDT
-108 SDTYEAIDF
+108 SETYTVNDYV
-117 IENNKD
+117 ENNIKD
-123 EEIDNSGLSIHGQN
+123 EEVDNSDISMHGYN

-148 RNRLKTSENNLI
+148 RNRLKTSQVNLL
-160 KKFPKLKELS
+160 KKFPKLYELPS
-170 SADIMQKILDGI
+170 ETLMQNILDGV
-182 FPEGFQKQMY
+182 FTEGFQKQMY

-198 TGKNGYDVKVLGI
+198 THKNGYDIKVLGI
-211 RPERMPGDFLTEYLP
+211 RPERTPGDFLEDYLP
-226 DNVSLLFKG
+226 NNVSLLFKG

-243 VDSVFEVMNTEQLD
+243 VDSVFEVMDTEQLD
-257 FEVDVVATPYQTPDK
+257 FEVDVNATPYRTPDK
-272 IHINFLYDI
+272 IRMNFLYDI
-281 LTNAGSITEYT
+281 LANAGSLTQYT

-299 NRYLDWKKELANRQ
+299 NQYLDWKKELANRQ
-313 IYGCKFFKT
+313 IYGCKFFKI
-322 GFDEEKMRLNFWL
+322 GFDEKQMRLNFWL
-335 VFEDQD
+335 VFENQD
-341 KFKVFKKYLSRDIQ
+341 IFKAFKKYLSRDIQ

-360 YSKDQWHFDFAG
+360 YSKDPWHFDFAG
-372 DINNTKKRF
+372 DMNNTRQRF

-388 YRGVVREYYLI
+388 YRGIVSEYYLK
-399 NNREEINDNNI
+399 NNRDETINSDITENYFFDDVISVNDDEE
-410 LDNYSFTEEK
+410 
-420 ISIDNDNENEHD
+420 NEND
-432 ISIENIYD
+432 VSIENIYN

-446 VVQVAYE
+446 IVQVAYE
-453 LNRKDKDE
+453 LNYKDRDE
-461 INQLNLTDEEAIQ
+461 IKQLNLTDEDVIQ

-483 YFKDGFLALSAIGDF
+483 YYKDGFLALSAIGDF
-498 VLIRRFQ
+498 VLIKRFQ
-505 KAIEQL
+505 IAIEQL

-527 VTRARISEDIDI
+527 VKRARIPEEVDIK
-539 NIDKWL
+539 IDKWL
-545 NPRIEKNENQK
+545 NPRIENNENQK
-556 EAVRKMIAAP
+556 EAVRKMISAP

-592 RGDRILVASQSNDAV
+592 RGDRVLVASQSNDAV

-631 KRKVE
+631 KRRVDDK
-636 DISTKKFGE
+636 ITNKFGE

-655 LSTQL
+655 LSNQL
-660 SKNWIDLWDS
+660 SKTWIDLWDS
-670 MESDGLQY
+670 MESDGIQY

-690 DIANLNQELTTV
+690 DLASINQELTVV
-702 NNKYVESKEYLKSL
+702 NKKYIESKEYLDSL
-716 NMQLEKINEDNI
+716 NKQLKIINDDSIKLEAD
-728 RIEKDREQYRLAVE
+728 KEQYRLAVE
-742 CFNDEGDSQFY
+742 CFNGENDLQFY
-753 LSKDLLRIFE
+753 LSEDLIRIFE
-763 KELNKLIE
+763 KELNNLIE
-771 KTTKIGIF
+771 RTIKTGII
-779 LVENI
+779 LVEERLN
-784 LDVDK
+784 VDEMGLYK
-789 VGLSKTQVDVYLL
+789 VQNDVYLI
-802 SKNLKTLKGICQK
+802 SKRLKTLKGLYKK
-815 IHNVKDNDSS
+815 IQNSKGDDRRHDS
-825 NDGDILILHSQL
+825 DILILNSQL
-837 AEIKENLFE
+837 AEINENLLV
-846 CITNGDEDEKIDF
+846 CIKNEDEEGKRDCINKI
-859 YRKKIKSIQL
+859 STIQL
-869 QIDTMKYSSS
+869 QIDKLQHSSS
-879 VVSISEIEKKI
+879 VVSISETEKII
-890 LNKNIIDNI
+890 LHKNIIEGI
-899 NNEPQKW
+899 NNDDPEKW
-906 LKVFSDIIKQWEQ
+906 SNTFAEIIKQWDQ
-919 SISLVLNTVKNAVDS
+919 SIDLSLNKIKNIINS
-934 RRSIDATDV
+934 RKSIDTTD
-943 INRKV
+943 IFNHKK
-948 ATEGVIVEIK
+948 ATESKIVEIK
-958 EKIKRIKSQQL
+958 EKINEIKSQQL

-977 LREKYGIDATNS
+977 LREKYGINTTNA
-989 EEIISYIKQMKESNS
+989 EEIISYIKQLKERNL

-1011 SFSNDWEKTIREF
+1011 SLRDDWEKTLREF
-1024 KVRLEDKDSFIYD
+1024 KLRLEDKDSFKYD
-1037 QEYYQQIYINACN
+1037 QEYYQQIYVNACN

-1059 MRNLSD
+1059 MKNLSD

-1154 YFEQAS
+1154 YFEQAN
-1160 ENIKHS
+1160 ETIKHS

-1172 MHSDIMEIINRF
+1172 MHSNIMEIINRF

-1225 IDSSALPS
+1225 VDSSALPS

-1262 KIADSYRSKGY
+1262 KIAHSYKEKGY
-1273 SRENRKTVG
+1273 SKENKKTVG
-1282 VISFYQMQVNEIRDV
+1282 VISFYQMQVNEIREI
-1297 FREAKKDFDFSSI
+1297 FREAKNYFDFSSI

-1336 KKGHASRHVV
+1336 RKGHASKHVV

-1416 EEKII
+1416 EEKIV
-1421 VEYKELGGK
+1421 VEYKEMGGK

>member
-6 SIGIAKIIAS
+6 SMGIVKLIASFFNGEIGI
-16 IFNGKIG
+16 
-23 VTKATD
+23 TKATE
-29 SNVIKDDKPN
+29 SNMIKDDKSN
-39 VVREKDDISIQKSSS
+39 IIKEKNDLSTPKSSDKIL
-54 EILKQDNITPEMF
+54 EIDNER
-67 NISETKDI
+67 D
-75 MQESIY
+75 
-81 DNGHYSD
+81 
-88 EGANYMNSD
+88 NYMNSENTYD
-97 NINTNTNTNST
+97 INDT
-108 SDTYEAIDF
+108 SETYTVNDYV
-117 IENNKD
+117 ENNIKD
-123 EEIDNSGLSIHGQN
+123 EEVDNSDISMHGYN

-148 RNRLKTSENNLI
+148 RNRLKTSQVNLL
-160 KKFPKLKELS
+160 KKFPKLYELPS
-170 SADIMQKILDGI
+170 ETLMQNILDGV
-182 FPEGFQKQMY
+182 FTEGFQKQMY

-198 TGKNGYDVKVLGI
+198 THKNGYDIKVLGI
-211 RPERMPGDFLTEYLP
+211 RPERTPGDFLEDYLP
-226 DNVSLLFKG
+226 NNVSLLFKG

-243 VDSVFEVMNTEQLD
+243 VDSVFEVMDTEQLD
-257 FEVDVVATPYQTPDK
+257 FEVDVNATPYRTPDK
-272 IHINFLYDI
+272 IRMNFLYDI
-281 LTNAGSITEYT
+281 LANAGSLTQYT

-299 NRYLDWKKELANRQ
+299 NQYLDWKKELANRQ
-313 IYGCKFFKT
+313 IYGCKFFKI
-322 GFDEEKMRLNFWL
+322 GFDEKQMRLNFWL
-335 VFEDQD
+335 VFENQD
-341 KFKVFKKYLSRDIQ
+341 IFKAFKKYLSRDIQ

-360 YSKDQWHFDFAG
+360 YSKDPWHFDFAG
-372 DINNTKKRF
+372 DMNNTRQRF

-388 YRGVVREYYLI
+388 YRGIVSEYYLK
-399 NNREEINDNNI
+399 NNRDETINSDITENYFFDDVISVNDDEE
-410 LDNYSFTEEK
+410 
-420 ISIDNDNENEHD
+420 NEND
-432 ISIENIYD
+432 VSIENIYN

-446 VVQVAYE
+446 IVQVAYE
-453 LNRKDKDE
+453 LNYKDRDE
-461 INQLNLTDEEAIQ
+461 IKQLNLTDEDVIQ

-483 YFKDGFLALSAIGDF
+483 YYKDGFLALSAIGDF
-498 VLIRRFQ
+498 VLIKRFQ
-505 KAIEQL
+505 IAIEQL

-527 VTRARISEDIDI
+527 VKRARIPEEVDIK
-539 NIDKWL
+539 IDKWL
-545 NPRIEKNENQK
+545 NPRIENNENQK
-556 EAVRKMIAAP
+556 EAVRKMISAP

-592 RGDRILVASQSNDAV
+592 RGDRVLIASQSNDAV

-631 KRKVE
+631 KRRVDDK
-636 DISTKKFGE
+636 ITNKFGE

-655 LSTQL
+655 LSNQL
-660 SKNWIDLWDS
+660 SKTWIDLWDS
-670 MESDGLQY
+670 MESDGIQY

-690 DIANLNQELTTV
+690 DLASINQELTVV
-702 NNKYVESKEYLKSL
+702 NKKYIESKEYLDSL
-716 NMQLEKINEDNI
+716 NKQLKIINDDSIKLEAD
-728 RIEKDREQYRLAVE
+728 KEQYRLAVE
-742 CFNDEGDSQFY
+742 CFNGENDLQFY
-753 LSKDLLRIFE
+753 LSEDLIRIFE
-763 KELNKLIE
+763 KELNNLIE
-771 KTTKIGIF
+771 RTIKTGII
-779 LVENI
+779 LVEERLN
-784 LDVDK
+784 VDEMGLYK
-789 VGLSKTQVDVYLL
+789 VQNDVYLI
-802 SKNLKTLKGICQK
+802 SKRLKTLKGLYKK
-815 IHNVKDNDSS
+815 IQNSKGDDRRHDS
-825 NDGDILILHSQL
+825 DILILNSQL
-837 AEIKENLFE
+837 AEINENLLV
-846 CITNGDEDEKIDF
+846 CIKNEDEEGKRDCINKI
-859 YRKKIKSIQL
+859 STIQL
-869 QIDTMKYSSS
+869 QIDKLQHSSS
-879 VVSISEIEKKI
+879 VVSISETEKII
-890 LNKNIIDNI
+890 LHKNIIEGI
-899 NNEPQKW
+899 NNDDPEKW
-906 LKVFSDIIKQWEQ
+906 SNTFAEIIKQWDQ
-919 SISLVLNTVKNAVDS
+919 SIDLSLNKIKNIINS
-934 RRSIDATDV
+934 RKSIDTTD
-943 INRKV
+943 IFNHKK
-948 ATEGVIVEIK
+948 ATESKIVEIK
-958 EKIKRIKSQQL
+958 EKINEIKSQQL

-977 LREKYGIDATNS
+977 LREKYGINTTNA
-989 EEIISYIKQMKESNS
+989 EEIISYIKQLKERNL

-1011 SFSNDWEKTIREF
+1011 SLRDDWEKTLREF
-1024 KVRLEDKDSFIYD
+1024 KLRLEDKDSFKYD
-1037 QEYYQQIYINACN
+1037 QEYYQQIYVNACN

-1059 MRNLSD
+1059 MKNLSD

-1154 YFEQAS
+1154 YFEQAN
-1160 ENIKHS
+1160 ETIKHS

-1172 MHSDIMEIINRF
+1172 MHSNIMEIINRF

-1225 IDSSALPS
+1225 VDSSALPS

-1262 KIADSYRSKGY
+1262 KIAHSYKEKGY
-1273 SRENRKTVG
+1273 SKENKKTVG
-1282 VISFYQMQVNEIRDV
+1282 VISFYQMQVNEIREI
-1297 FREAKKDFDFSSI
+1297 FREAKNYFDFSSI

-1336 KKGHASRHVV
+1336 RKGHASKHVV

-1416 EEKII
+1416 EEKIV
-1421 VEYKELGGK
+1421 VEYKEMGGK

>member
-1 MGNDK
+1 MENDK
-6 SIGIAKIIAS
+6 TIGIAKLITS
-16 IFNGKIG
+16 FFYGGIG
-23 VTKATD
+23 ITKATE
-29 SNVIKDDKPN
+29 SNEIKDDKSN
-39 VVREKDDISIQKSSS
+39 IIKEKNDLSTPKSSD
-54 EILKQDNITPEMF
+54 EILEID
-67 NISETKDI
+67 
-75 MQESIY
+75 
-81 DNGHYSD
+81 
-88 EGANYMNSD
+88 NYMNSE
-97 NINTNTNTNST
+97 NTYDIDDT
-108 SDTYEAIDF
+108 SETYTVNDYV
-117 IENNKD
+117 ENNIKD
-123 EEIDNSGLSIHGQN
+123 EEVDNSDISMHGYN

-148 RNRLKTSENNLI
+148 RNRLKTSQVNLL
-160 KKFPKLKELS
+160 KKFPKLYELPS
-170 SADIMQKILDGI
+170 ETLMQIILDGV
-182 FPEGFQKQMY
+182 FTEGFQKQMY

-198 TGKNGYDVKVLGI
+198 THKNGYDIKVLGI
-211 RPERMPGDFLTEYLP
+211 RPERTPGDFLEDYLP
-226 DNVSLLFKG
+226 NNVSLLFKG

-243 VDSVFEVMNTEQLD
+243 VDSVFEVMDTEQLD
-257 FEVDVVATPYQTPDK
+257 FEVDVNATPYRTPDK
-272 IHINFLYDI
+272 IRMNFLYDI
-281 LTNAGSITEYT
+281 LANAGSLTQYT

-299 NRYLDWKKELANRQ
+299 NQYLDWKKELANRQ
-313 IYGCKFFKT
+313 IYGCKFFKI
-322 GFDEEKMRLNFWL
+322 GFDEKEMRLNFWL
-335 VFEDQD
+335 VFENQD
-341 KFKVFKKYLSRDIQ
+341 IFKAFKKYLSRDIQ

-360 YSKDQWHFDFAG
+360 YSKDPWHFDFAG
-372 DINNTKKRF
+372 DVNNTRQRF

-388 YRGVVREYYLI
+388 YRGIVSEYYLK
-399 NNREEINDNNI
+399 NNRDETINSDITESHFFDDDISVNDDEE
-410 LDNYSFTEEK
+410 
-420 ISIDNDNENEHD
+420 NEND
-432 ISIENIYD
+432 VSIENIYN

-446 VVQVAYE
+446 IVQVAYE
-453 LNRKDKDE
+453 LNHKDRDE
-461 INQLNLTDEEAIQ
+461 IKQLNLTDEEAIQ
-474 YIYDNILGN
+474 YIYENILGN
-483 YFKDGFLALSAIGDF
+483 YYKDGFLALSAIGDF
-498 VLIRRFQ
+498 VLIKRFQ
-505 KAIEQL
+505 IAIEQL

-527 VTRARISEDIDI
+527 VKRARIPEEVDIK
-539 NIDKWL
+539 IDKWL
-545 NPRIEKNENQK
+545 NPRIENNENQK
-556 EAVRKMIAAP
+556 EAVRKMISAP

-592 RGDRILVASQSNDAV
+592 RGDRVLVASQSNDAV

-631 KRKVE
+631 KRRVDDK
-636 DISTKKFGE
+636 ITNKFGE

-655 LSTQL
+655 LSNQL
-660 SKNWIDLWDS
+660 SKTWIDLWDS
-670 MESDGLQY
+670 MESDGIQY

-690 DIANLNQELTTV
+690 DLASLNQELTVV
-702 NNKYVESKEYLKSL
+702 NKEYIESKEYLDSL
-716 NMQLEKINEDNI
+716 NKQLKIINDDSI
-728 RIEKDREQYRLAVE
+728 RLEADKEQYRLAVE
-742 CFNDEGDSQFY
+742 CFNGENDLQFY
-753 LSKDLLRIFE
+753 LSEDLIRIFE
-763 KELNKLIE
+763 KELNNLIE
-771 KTTKIGIF
+771 RTIKIGVF
-779 LVENI
+779 LVDECLNI
-784 LDVDK
+784 DEMGLFK
-789 VGLSKTQVDVYLL
+789 VQTDVYLVFKKL
-802 SKNLKTLKGICQK
+802 KILKELYKKIQNSKRDDRR
-815 IHNVKDNDSS
+815 HDS
-825 NDGDILILHSQL
+825 DILILNSQL
-837 AEIKENLFE
+837 AEINENLLS
-846 CITNGDEDEKIDF
+846 CIKNKDDDGQRDCINKIS
-859 YRKKIKSIQL
+859 SIQL
-869 QIDTMKYSSS
+869 QIDKLQHSSS
-879 VVSISEIEKKI
+879 VVSISETEKII
-890 LNKNIIDNI
+890 LHKNIIEGI
-899 NNEPQKW
+899 NNDDPEKW
-906 LKVFSDIIKQWEQ
+906 LNTFAEIIKQWDQ
-919 SISLVLNTVKNAVDS
+919 SIDLSLNKIKNIINS
-934 RRSIDATDV
+934 RKSIDTTD
-943 INRKV
+943 IFNNKE
-948 ATEGVIVEIK
+948 ATESKIVEIK
-958 EKIKRIKSQQL
+958 EKINKIKSQQL

-977 LREKYGIDATNS
+977 LREKYGINTTNA
-989 EEIISYIKQMKESNS
+989 EEIISYIKQLKESNL

-1011 SFSNDWEKTIREF
+1011 SFRDDWEKTLREF
-1024 KVRLEDKDSFIYD
+1024 KLRLEDKDSFKYD
-1037 QEYYQQIYINACN
+1037 QEYYQQIYVNACN

-1059 MRNLSD
+1059 MKNLSD

-1160 ENIKHS
+1160 ETIKHS

-1225 IDSSALPS
+1225 VDSSALPS

-1262 KIADSYRSKGY
+1262 KIAHSYKEKGY
-1273 SRENRKTVG
+1273 SKENKKTVG
-1282 VISFYQMQVNEIRDV
+1282 VISFYQMQVNEIREI
-1297 FREAKKDFDFSSI
+1297 FREAKNYFDFSSI

-1336 KKGHASRHVV
+1336 RKGHASKHVV

-1416 EEKII
+1416 EEKIV
-1421 VEYKELGGK
+1421 VEYKEMGGK

>member
-6 SIGIAKIIAS
+6 SMGIAKLIAS
-16 IFNGKIG
+16 FFNGEIG
-23 VTKATD
+23 ITKATE
-29 SNVIKDDKPN
+29 SNVIKDDKSN
-39 VVREKDDISIQKSSS
+39 IIKEKNDLSTPKSSDKIL
-54 EILKQDNITPEMF
+54 EIDNER
-67 NISETKDI
+67 D
-75 MQESIY
+75 
-81 DNGHYSD
+81 
-88 EGANYMNSD
+88 NYMNSENTYD
-97 NINTNTNTNST
+97 INDT
-108 SDTYEAIDF
+108 SETYTVNDYV
-117 IENNKD
+117 ENNIKD
-123 EEIDNSGLSIHGQN
+123 EEVDNSDISMHGYN

-148 RNRLKTSENNLI
+148 RNRLKTSQVNLL
-160 KKFPKLKELS
+160 KKFPKLYELPS
-170 SADIMQKILDGI
+170 ETLMQNILDGV
-182 FPEGFQKQMY
+182 FTEGFQKQMY

-198 TGKNGYDVKVLGI
+198 TLKNGYDIKVLGI
-211 RPERMPGDFLTEYLP
+211 RPERTPGDFLEDYLP
-226 DNVSLLFKG
+226 NNVSLLFKG

-243 VDSVFEVMNTEQLD
+243 VDSVFEVMDTEQLD
-257 FEVDVVATPYQTPDK
+257 FEVDVNATPYRTPDK
-272 IHINFLYDI
+272 IRINFLYDI
-281 LTNAGSITEYT
+281 LANAGSLTQYT

-299 NRYLDWKKELANRQ
+299 NQYLDWKKELANRQ
-313 IYGCKFFKT
+313 IYGCKFFKI
-322 GFDEEKMRLNFWL
+322 GFDEEKMQLNFWL
-335 VFEDQD
+335 VFENQD

-360 YSKDQWHFDFAG
+360 YSKDPWHFDFVG
-372 DINNTKKRF
+372 DINNTRQRF
-381 RSIELGR
+381 RSIELGH
-388 YRGVVREYYLI
+388 YRGIVSEYYLKNNIDEII
-399 NNREEINDNNI
+399 NSNSTENNFFDDDISIND
-410 LDNYSFTEEK
+410 DEE
-420 ISIDNDNENEHD
+420 NEND
-432 ISIENIYD
+432 VSIENIYN

-446 VVQVAYE
+446 IVQVAYE
-453 LNRKDKDE
+453 LNYKDSDE
-461 INQLNLTDEEAIQ
+461 IKQLDLIDEEAIQ

-483 YFKDGFLALSAIGDF
+483 YYKDGFLALSAIGDF
-498 VLIRRFQ
+498 VLIKRFQ
-505 KAIEQL
+505 IAIDQL

-527 VTRARISEDIDI
+527 VKRARIPEEIDI
-539 NIDKWL
+539 KIDKWL
-545 NPRIEKNENQK
+545 NPRIENNKNQK
-556 EAVRKMIAAP
+556 EAVCKMISAP

-580 TVIAEAIYQFVR
+580 TVIAEAIYQFAR
-592 RGDRILVASQSNDAV
+592 RGDRVLVASQSNDAV

-631 KRKVE
+631 KRRVDDK
-636 DISTKKFGE
+636 ITNKFGE

-655 LSTQL
+655 LSNQL
-660 SKNWIDLWDS
+660 SKKWIDLWDS
-670 MESDGLQY
+670 MESDGIQY

-690 DIANLNQELTTV
+690 DLASLNQELTVV
-702 NNKYVESKEYLKSL
+702 NKEYIESKEYLDSL
-716 NMQLEKINEDNI
+716 NKQLKIINDDSIKLEAD
-728 RIEKDREQYRLAVE
+728 KEQYRLAVE
-742 CFNDEGDSQFY
+742 CFNGENDLQFY
-753 LSKDLLRIFE
+753 LSEDLIRIFE
-763 KELNKLIE
+763 KELNNLIE
-771 KTTKIGIF
+771 RTIKTGII
-779 LVENI
+779 LVEERLN
-784 LDVDK
+784 VDEMGLYK
-789 VGLSKTQVDVYLL
+789 VQNDVYLI
-802 SKNLKTLKGICQK
+802 SKRLKTLKGLYKK
-815 IHNVKDNDSS
+815 IQNLKGDDRRHDS
-825 NDGDILILHSQL
+825 DILILNSQL
-837 AEIKENLFE
+837 AEINENLLV
-846 CITNGDEDEKIDF
+846 CIKNEDEEGKRDCINKIS
-859 YRKKIKSIQL
+859 SIQL
-869 QIDTMKYSSS
+869 QIDKLQHFSS
-879 VVSISEIEKKI
+879 VVSISETEKII
-890 LNKNIIDNI
+890 LHKNIIEGI
-899 NNEPQKW
+899 NNDDPEKW
-906 LKVFSDIIKQWEQ
+906 SNTFAEIIKQWDQ
-919 SISLVLNTVKNAVDS
+919 SIDLSLNKIKNIINS
-934 RRSIDATDV
+934 RKSIDTTD
-943 INRKV
+943 IFNHKK
-948 ATEGVIVEIK
+948 ATESKIVEIK
-958 EKIKRIKSQQL
+958 EKTNEIKSQQL

-977 LREKYGIDATNS
+977 LREKYGINTTNA
-989 EEIISYIKQMKESNS
+989 EEIILYIKQLKESNL

-1011 SFSNDWEKTIREF
+1011 SLRDDWEKTLREF
-1024 KVRLEDKDSFIYD
+1024 KLRLEDKDSFKYD
-1037 QEYYQQIYINACN
+1037 QEYYQQIYVNACN

-1059 MRNLSD
+1059 MKNLSD

-1122 SQEDT
+1122 SQEDA

-1135 TKENF
+1135 NKENF

-1160 ENIKHS
+1160 ETIKHS

-1225 IDSSALPS
+1225 VDSSALPS

-1262 KIADSYRSKGY
+1262 KIAHSYKEKGY
-1273 SRENRKTVG
+1273 SKENKKTVG
-1282 VISFYQMQVNEIRDV
+1282 VISFYQMQVNEIREI
-1297 FREAKKDFDFSSI
+1297 FREAKNYFDFSSI

-1336 KKGHASRHVV
+1336 RKGHASKHVV

-1416 EEKII
+1416 EEKIV
-1421 VEYKELGGK
+1421 VEYKEKGGI

>member
-1 MGNDK
+1 MENDK
-6 SIGIAKIIAS
+6 TIGIVKLIAS
-16 IFNGKIG
+16 FFNGGIG
-23 VTKATD
+23 ITKATE
-29 SNVIKDDKPN
+29 SNVIKDDKSN
-39 VVREKDDISIQKSSS
+39 IIKEKNDLSIPKSSD
-54 EILKQDNITPEMF
+54 EILEIDNER
-67 NISETKDI
+67 D
-75 MQESIY
+75 
-81 DNGHYSD
+81 
-88 EGANYMNSD
+88 NYMNSENTYD
-97 NINTNTNTNST
+97 INDT
-108 SDTYEAIDF
+108 SETSETYIVNDYV
-117 IENNKD
+117 ENNIKD
-123 EEIDNSGLSIHGQN
+123 EEVDNSDISMHGYN
-137 ICIRLNDENER
+137 ICIRLNDENKR
-148 RNRLKTSENNLI
+148 RNRLKTSQINLL
-160 KKFPKLKELS
+160 KKFPKLYELPS
-170 SADIMQKILDGI
+170 ETLMQNILDGV
-182 FPEGFQKQMY
+182 FTEGFQKQMY

-198 TGKNGYDVKVLGI
+198 THKNGYDIKVLGI
-211 RPERMPGDFLTEYLP
+211 RPERTPGDFLEDYLP
-226 DNVSLLFKG
+226 NNVSLLFKG
-235 HISGKVFR
+235 HIAGKEFR
-243 VDSVFEVMNTEQLD
+243 VDSVYEVMDTEQLD
-257 FEVDVVATPYQTPDK
+257 FEVDVNATPYRTPDK
-272 IHINFLYDI
+272 IRMNFLYDI
-281 LTNAGSITEYT
+281 LANAGSLTQYT

-299 NRYLDWKKELANRQ
+299 NQYLDWKKELANRQ
-313 IYGCKFFKT
+313 IYGCKFFKI
-322 GFDEEKMRLNFWL
+322 GFDENKMRLNFWL
-335 VFEDQD
+335 VFENQD
-341 KFKVFKKYLSRDIQ
+341 IFKAFKKYLSRDIQ

-360 YSKDQWHFDFAG
+360 YSKDPWHFDFAG
-372 DINNTKKRF
+372 DMNNTRQRF

-388 YRGVVREYYLI
+388 YRGIVSEYYLK
-399 NNREEINDNNI
+399 NNRNKIIDSDSTENHFFDDDISIND
-410 LDNYSFTEEK
+410 DEE
-420 ISIDNDNENEHD
+420 NEND
-432 ISIENIYD
+432 VSIENIYN

-446 VVQVAYE
+446 IVQVAYE
-453 LNRKDKDE
+453 LNHKDMDE
-461 INQLNLTDEEAIQ
+461 IKQLNLNDEEAIQ
-474 YIYDNILGN
+474 YIYNNILGN
-483 YFKDGFLALSAIGDF
+483 YYKDGFLALSAIGDF
-498 VLIRRFQ
+498 VLIKRFQ
-505 KAIEQL
+505 IAIEQL

-527 VTRARISEDIDI
+527 VKRARIPEEIDI
-539 NIDKWL
+539 KIDKWL
-545 NPRIEKNENQK
+545 NPRIENNENQK
-556 EAVRKMIAAP
+556 EAVRKMISAP

-592 RGDRILVASQSNDAV
+592 RGDRVLVASQSNDAV

-631 KRKVE
+631 KRRVDDK
-636 DISTKKFGE
+636 ITNKFGE

-655 LSTQL
+655 LSNQL
-660 SKNWIDLWDS
+660 SKTWIDLWDS
-670 MESDGLQY
+670 MESDGIQY

-690 DIANLNQELTTV
+690 DLASLNQELTVV
-702 NNKYVESKEYLKSL
+702 NKKYIESKEYLDSL
-716 NMQLEKINEDNI
+716 NKQLEIINGDSIKLEAD
-728 RIEKDREQYRLAVE
+728 KKQYRLAVE
-742 CFNDEGDSQFY
+742 CFNGENDLQFY
-753 LSKDLLRIFE
+753 LSEDLIRIFE
-763 KELNKLIE
+763 KELNNLIE
-771 KTTKIGIF
+771 RTIKTGII
-779 LVENI
+779 LVEERLN
-784 LDVDK
+784 VDEMGLYK
-789 VGLSKTQVDVYLL
+789 VQNDVYLI
-802 SKNLKTLKGICQK
+802 SKRLKTLKGLYKK
-815 IHNVKDNDSS
+815 IQNSKGDDRRHDS
-825 NDGDILILHSQL
+825 DILILNSQL
-837 AEIKENLFE
+837 AEINENLLI
-846 CITNGDEDEKIDF
+846 CIKNEDEEGKRDCINKIS
-859 YRKKIKSIQL
+859 SIQL
-869 QIDTMKYSSS
+869 QIDKLQHSSS
-879 VVSISEIEKKI
+879 VVSISETEKII
-890 LNKNIIDNI
+890 LHKNIIEGI
-899 NNEPQKW
+899 NNDDPEKW
-906 LKVFSDIIKQWEQ
+906 SNTFAEIIKQWDQ
-919 SISLVLNTVKNAVDS
+919 SIDLSLNKIKNIINS
-934 RRSIDATDV
+934 RKSIDTTD
-943 INRKV
+943 IFNHQK
-948 ATEGVIVEIK
+948 ATESKIVEIK
-958 EKIKRIKSQQL
+958 EKINEIKSQQL

-977 LREKYGIDATNS
+977 LREKYGINTTNA
-989 EEIISYIKQMKESNS
+989 EEIISYIKQLKESNL

-1011 SFSNDWEKTIREF
+1011 SLRDDWEKTLREF
-1024 KVRLEDKDSFIYD
+1024 KLRLEDKDSFKYD
-1037 QEYYQQIYINACN
+1037 QEYYQQIYVNACN

-1059 MRNLSD
+1059 MKNLSD

-1421 VEYKELGGK
+1421 VEYKEMGGK

>member
-1 MGNDK
+1 MENDK
-6 SIGIAKIIAS
+6 TIGIVKLIAS
-16 IFNGKIG
+16 FFNGGIG
-23 VTKATD
+23 ITKATE
-29 SNVIKDDKPN
+29 SNVIKDDKSN
-39 VVREKDDISIQKSSS
+39 IIKEKNDLSIPKSSD
-54 EILKQDNITPEMF
+54 EILEIDNER
-67 NISETKDI
+67 D
-75 MQESIY
+75 
-81 DNGHYSD
+81 
-88 EGANYMNSD
+88 NYMNSENTYD
-97 NINTNTNTNST
+97 INDT
-108 SDTYEAIDF
+108 SETSETYIVNDYV
-117 IENNKD
+117 ENNIKD
-123 EEIDNSGLSIHGQN
+123 EEVDNSDISMHGYN
-137 ICIRLNDENER
+137 ICIRLNDENKR
-148 RNRLKTSENNLI
+148 RNRLKTSQINLL
-160 KKFPKLKELS
+160 KKFPKLYELPS
-170 SADIMQKILDGI
+170 ETLMQNILDGV
-182 FPEGFQKQMY
+182 FTEGFQKQMY

-198 TGKNGYDVKVLGI
+198 THKNGYDIKVLGI
-211 RPERMPGDFLTEYLP
+211 RPERTPGDFLEDYLP
-226 DNVSLLFKG
+226 NNVSLLFKG
-235 HISGKVFR
+235 HIAGKEFR
-243 VDSVFEVMNTEQLD
+243 VDSVYEVMDTEQLD
-257 FEVDVVATPYQTPDK
+257 FEVDVNATPYRTPDK
-272 IHINFLYDI
+272 IRMNFLYDI
-281 LTNAGSITEYT
+281 LANAGSLTQYT

-299 NRYLDWKKELANRQ
+299 NQYLDWKKELANRQ
-313 IYGCKFFKT
+313 IYGCKFFKI
-322 GFDEEKMRLNFWL
+322 GFDENKMRLNFWL
-335 VFEDQD
+335 VFENQD
-341 KFKVFKKYLSRDIQ
+341 IFKAFKKYLSRDIQ

-360 YSKDQWHFDFAG
+360 YSKDPWHFDFAG
-372 DINNTKKRF
+372 DMNNTRQRF

-388 YRGVVREYYLI
+388 YRGIVSEYYLK
-399 NNREEINDNNI
+399 NNRNKIIDSDSTENHFFDDDISIND
-410 LDNYSFTEEK
+410 DEE
-420 ISIDNDNENEHD
+420 NEND
-432 ISIENIYD
+432 VSIENIYN

-446 VVQVAYE
+446 IVQVAYE
-453 LNRKDKDE
+453 LNHKDMDE
-461 INQLNLTDEEAIQ
+461 IKQLNLNDEEAIQ
-474 YIYDNILGN
+474 YIYNNILGN
-483 YFKDGFLALSAIGDF
+483 YYKDGFLALSAIGDF
-498 VLIRRFQ
+498 VLIKRFQ
-505 KAIEQL
+505 IAIEQL

-527 VTRARISEDIDI
+527 VKRARIPEEIDI
-539 NIDKWL
+539 KIDKWL
-545 NPRIEKNENQK
+545 NPRSENNENQK
-556 EAVRKMIAAP
+556 EAVRKMISAP

-592 RGDRILVASQSNDAV
+592 RGDRVLVASQSNDAV

-631 KRKVE
+631 KRRVDDK
-636 DISTKKFGE
+636 ITNKFGE

-655 LSTQL
+655 LSNQL
-660 SKNWIDLWDS
+660 SKTWIDLWDS
-670 MESDGLQY
+670 MESDGIQY

-690 DIANLNQELTTV
+690 DLASLNQELTVV
-702 NNKYVESKEYLKSL
+702 NKKYIESKEYLDSL
-716 NMQLEKINEDNI
+716 NKQLEIINGDSIKLEAD
-728 RIEKDREQYRLAVE
+728 KKQYRLAVE
-742 CFNDEGDSQFY
+742 CFNGENDLQFY
-753 LSKDLLRIFE
+753 LSEDLIRIFE
-763 KELNKLIE
+763 KELNNLIE
-771 KTTKIGIF
+771 RTIKTGII
-779 LVENI
+779 LVEERLN
-784 LDVDK
+784 VDEMGLYK
-789 VGLSKTQVDVYLL
+789 VQNDVYLI
-802 SKNLKTLKGICQK
+802 SKRLKTLKGLYKK
-815 IHNVKDNDSS
+815 IQNSKGDDRRHDS
-825 NDGDILILHSQL
+825 DILILNSQL
-837 AEIKENLFE
+837 AEINENLLI
-846 CITNGDEDEKIDF
+846 CIKNEDEEGKRDCINKIS
-859 YRKKIKSIQL
+859 SIQL
-869 QIDTMKYSSS
+869 QIDKLQHSSS
-879 VVSISEIEKKI
+879 VVSISETEKII
-890 LNKNIIDNI
+890 LHKNIIEGI
-899 NNEPQKW
+899 NNDDPEKW
-906 LKVFSDIIKQWEQ
+906 SNTFAEIIKQWDQ
-919 SISLVLNTVKNAVDS
+919 SIDLSLNKIKNIINS
-934 RRSIDATDV
+934 RKSIDTTD
-943 INRKV
+943 IFNHQK
-948 ATEGVIVEIK
+948 ATESKIVEIK
-958 EKIKRIKSQQL
+958 EKINEIKSQQL

-977 LREKYGIDATNS
+977 LREKYGINTTNA
-989 EEIISYIKQMKESNS
+989 EEIISYIKQLKESNL

-1011 SFSNDWEKTIREF
+1011 SLRDDWEKTLREF
-1024 KVRLEDKDSFIYD
+1024 KLRLEDKDSFKYD
-1037 QEYYQQIYINACN
+1037 QEYYQQIYVNACN

-1059 MRNLSD
+1059 MKNLSD

-1122 SQEDT
+1122 SQDDT

-1160 ENIKHS
+1160 ETIKHS

-1225 IDSSALPS
+1225 VDSSALPS

-1262 KIADSYRSKGY
+1262 KIAHSYKEKGY
-1273 SRENRKTVG
+1273 SKENKKTVG
-1282 VISFYQMQVNEIRDV
+1282 VISFYQMQVNEIREI
-1297 FREAKKDFDFSSI
+1297 FREAKNYFDFSSI

-1336 KKGHASRHVV
+1336 RKGHASKHVV

-1416 EEKII
+1416 EEKI
-1421 VEYKELGGK
+1421 VDEYKEMGGK

>member
-6 SIGIAKIIAS
+6 SMGITKLIASFFNGEIGI
-16 IFNGKIG
+16 
-23 VTKATD
+23 TKATE
-29 SNVIKDDKPN
+29 SNVIKDDKSN
-39 VVREKDDISIQKSSS
+39 IIKEKND
-54 EILKQDNITPEMF
+54 LITPKSPDKILEID
-67 NISETKDI
+67 NKGDI
-75 MQESIY
+75 
-81 DNGHYSD
+81 
-88 EGANYMNSD
+88 YMNSENTYD
-97 NINTNTNTNST
+97 INDTSETYAVNDHVGNNI
-108 SDTYEAIDF
+108 
-117 IENNKD
+117 KD
-123 EEIDNSGLSIHGQN
+123 EELDNSDISMHGYN

-148 RNRLKTSENNLI
+148 RNRLKTSQVNLL
-160 KKFPKLKELS
+160 KKFPKLYELPS
-170 SADIMQKILDGI
+170 ETLMQNILDGV
-182 FPEGFQKQMY
+182 FTEGFQKQMY

-198 TGKNGYDVKVLGI
+198 THKNGYDIKVLGI
-211 RPERMPGDFLTEYLP
+211 RPERTPGDFLEDYLP
-226 DNVSLLFKG
+226 NNVSLLFKG

-243 VDSVFEVMNTEQLD
+243 VDSVFEVMDTEQLD
-257 FEVDVVATPYQTPDK
+257 FEVDVNATPYRTPDK
-272 IHINFLYDI
+272 IRMNFLYDI
-281 LTNAGSITEYT
+281 LANAGSLTQYT

-299 NRYLDWKKELANRQ
+299 NQYLDWKKELANRQ
-313 IYGCKFFKT
+313 IYGCKFFKI
-322 GFDEEKMRLNFWL
+322 GFDEKKMRLNFWL
-335 VFEDQD
+335 VFENQD
-341 KFKVFKKYLSRDIQ
+341 IFKAFKKYLSRDIQ

-360 YSKDQWHFDFAG
+360 YSKDPWHFDFAG
-372 DINNTKKRF
+372 DMNNTRQRF

-388 YRGVVREYYLI
+388 YRGIVSEYYLK
-399 NNREEINDNNI
+399 NNRDEIINSDITENHFFDDDISVNDDEENENNV
-410 LDNYSFTEEK
+410 
-420 ISIDNDNENEHD
+420 SIDN
-432 ISIENIYD
+432 IYN
-440 AYSNPY
+440 AYRNPY
-446 VVQVAYE
+446 IVQVAYE
-453 LNRKDKDE
+453 LNHKDRDE
-461 INQLNLTDEEAIQ
+461 IKQLNLTDEEAIQ

-483 YFKDGFLALSAIGDF
+483 YYKDGFLALSAIGDF
-498 VLIRRFQ
+498 VLIKRFQ
-505 KAIEQL
+505 IAIEQL

-527 VTRARISEDIDI
+527 VKRARIPEEIDI
-539 NIDKWL
+539 KIDKWL
-545 NPRIEKNENQK
+545 NPRIENNENQK
-556 EAVRKMIAAP
+556 EAVRKMISAP

-592 RGDRILVASQSNDAV
+592 RGDRVLVASQSNDAV

-631 KRKVE
+631 KRRVDDK
-636 DISTKKFGE
+636 ITNKFGE

-655 LSTQL
+655 LSNQL
-660 SKNWIDLWDS
+660 SKTWIDLWDS
-670 MESDGLQY
+670 LESDGIQY

-690 DIANLNQELTTV
+690 DLASLNQELNVV
-702 NNKYVESKEYLKSL
+702 NKEHIESKEYLDSL
-716 NMQLEKINEDNI
+716 NKQLKIFNDDSI
-728 RIEKDREQYRLAVE
+728 RLEADKEQYRLAVE
-742 CFNDEGDSQFY
+742 CFNGENDLQFY
-753 LSKDLLRIFE
+753 LSEDLIRIFE
-763 KELNKLIE
+763 QELNNLIE
-771 KTTKIGIF
+771 RTVKIGVF
-779 LVENI
+779 LVEECLNI
-784 LDVDK
+784 DEM
-789 VGLSKTQVDVYLL
+789 GLSKVQTDVYLV
-802 SKNLKTLKGICQK
+802 SKKLKILKGLYKK
-815 IHNVKDNDSS
+815 IQNSKRDDRRHDS
-825 NDGDILILHSQL
+825 DILILNSQL
-837 AEIKENLFE
+837 AEINENLLS
-846 CITNGDEDEKIDF
+846 CIKNKDDDGQRDCINKIS
-859 YRKKIKSIQL
+859 SIQL
-869 QIDTMKYSSS
+869 QIDKLQHSSS
-879 VVSISEIEKKI
+879 VVSISETEKRI
-890 LNKNIIDNI
+890 LHKNIIESI
-899 NNEPQKW
+899 NNDEPEKW
-906 LKVFSDIIKQWEQ
+906 LNTFAEIIKQWDQ
-919 SISLVLNTVKNAVDS
+919 SIDLSLNKIKNIINS
-934 RRSIDATDV
+934 RKSIDTTD
-943 INRKV
+943 IFNHKA
-948 ATEGVIVEIK
+948 ATESKIVEIK
-958 EKIKRIKSQQL
+958 EKINKIKSQQL

-977 LREKYGIDATNS
+977 LREKYGINTTNA
-989 EEIISYIKQMKESNS
+989 EEIISYIKQLKESNL
-1004 NKLNEHR
+1004 NKMNEHR
-1011 SFSNDWEKTIREF
+1011 SFRDDWEKTLREF
-1024 KVRLEDKDSFIYD
+1024 KLRLEDKDSFKYD
-1037 QEYYQQIYINACN
+1037 QEYYQQIYVNACN

-1059 MRNLSD
+1059 MKNLSD

-1160 ENIKHS
+1160 ETIKHS

-1225 IDSSALPS
+1225 VDSSALPS

-1262 KIADSYRSKGY
+1262 KIAHTYKEKGY
-1273 SRENRKTVG
+1273 SKENKKTVG
-1282 VISFYQMQVNEIRDV
+1282 VISFYQMQVNEIREI
-1297 FREAKKDFDFSSI
+1297 FREAKNYFDFSSI

-1336 KKGHASRHVV
+1336 RKGHASKHVV

-1416 EEKII
+1416 EEKIV
-1421 VEYKELGGK
+1421 VEYKEMGGK

>member
-6 SIGIAKIIAS
+6 SMGIAKLIAS
-16 IFNGKIG
+16 FFNGEIG
-23 VTKATD
+23 ITKATE
-29 SNVIKDDKPN
+29 SNVIKDDKSN
-39 VVREKDDISIQKSSS
+39 IIKEKNDLSTPKSSDKIL
-54 EILKQDNITPEMF
+54 EIDNER
-67 NISETKDI
+67 D
-75 MQESIY
+75 
-81 DNGHYSD
+81 
-88 EGANYMNSD
+88 NYMNSENTYD
-97 NINTNTNTNST
+97 INDT
-108 SDTYEAIDF
+108 SETYTVNDYV
-117 IENNKD
+117 ENNIKD
-123 EEIDNSGLSIHGQN
+123 EEVDNSDISMHGYN

-148 RNRLKTSENNLI
+148 RNRLKTSQVNLL
-160 KKFPKLKELS
+160 KKFPKLYELPS
-170 SADIMQKILDGI
+170 ETLMQNILDGV
-182 FPEGFQKQMY
+182 FTEGFQKQMY

-198 TGKNGYDVKVLGI
+198 TLKNGYDIKVLGI
-211 RPERMPGDFLTEYLP
+211 RPERTPGDFLEDYLP
-226 DNVSLLFKG
+226 NNVSLLFKG

-243 VDSVFEVMNTEQLD
+243 VDSVFEVMDTEQLD
-257 FEVDVVATPYQTPDK
+257 FEVDVNATPYRTPDK
-272 IHINFLYDI
+272 IRINFLYDI
-281 LTNAGSITEYT
+281 LANAGSLTQYT

-299 NRYLDWKKELANRQ
+299 NQYLDWKKELANRQ
-313 IYGCKFFKT
+313 IYGCKFFKI
-322 GFDEEKMRLNFWL
+322 GFDEEKMQLNFWL
-335 VFEDQD
+335 VFENQD

-360 YSKDQWHFDFAG
+360 YSKDPWHFDFVG
-372 DINNTKKRF
+372 DINNTRQRF
-381 RSIELGR
+381 RSIELGH
-388 YRGVVREYYLI
+388 YRGIVSEYYLKNNIDEII
-399 NNREEINDNNI
+399 NSNSTENNFFDDDISIND
-410 LDNYSFTEEK
+410 DEE
-420 ISIDNDNENEHD
+420 NEND
-432 ISIENIYD
+432 VSIENIYN

-446 VVQVAYE
+446 IVQVAYE
-453 LNRKDKDE
+453 LNYKDSDE
-461 INQLNLTDEEAIQ
+461 IKQLDLIDEEAIQ

-483 YFKDGFLALSAIGDF
+483 YYKDGFLALSAMGDF
-498 VLIRRFQ
+498 VLIKRFQ
-505 KAIEQL
+505 IAIDQL

-527 VTRARISEDIDI
+527 VKRARIPEEIDI
-539 NIDKWL
+539 KIDKWL
-545 NPRIEKNENQK
+545 NPRIENNENQK
-556 EAVRKMIAAP
+556 EAVCKMISAP

-580 TVIAEAIYQFVR
+580 TVIAEAIYQFAR
-592 RGDRILVASQSNDAV
+592 RGDRVLVASQSNDAV

-631 KRKVE
+631 KRRVDDK
-636 DISTKKFGE
+636 ITNKFGE

-655 LSTQL
+655 LSNQL
-660 SKNWIDLWDS
+660 SKKWIDLWDS
-670 MESDGLQY
+670 MESDGIQY

-690 DIANLNQELTTV
+690 DLASLNQELTVV
-702 NNKYVESKEYLKSL
+702 NKEYIESKEYLDSL
-716 NMQLEKINEDNI
+716 NKQLKIINDDSIKLEAD
-728 RIEKDREQYRLAVE
+728 KEQYRLAVE
-742 CFNDEGDSQFY
+742 CFNGENDLQFY
-753 LSKDLLRIFE
+753 LSEDLIRIFE
-763 KELNKLIE
+763 KELNNLIE
-771 KTTKIGIF
+771 RTIKTGII
-779 LVENI
+779 LVEERLN
-784 LDVDK
+784 VDEMGLYK
-789 VGLSKTQVDVYLL
+789 VQNDVYLI
-802 SKNLKTLKGICQK
+802 SKRLKTLKGLYKK
-815 IHNVKDNDSS
+815 IQNLKGDDRRHDS
-825 NDGDILILHSQL
+825 DILILNSQL
-837 AEIKENLFE
+837 AEINENLLV
-846 CITNGDEDEKIDF
+846 CIKNEDEEGKRDCINKIS
-859 YRKKIKSIQL
+859 SIQL
-869 QIDTMKYSSS
+869 QIDKLQHFSS
-879 VVSISEIEKKI
+879 VVSISETEKII
-890 LNKNIIDNI
+890 LHKNIIEGI
-899 NNEPQKW
+899 NNDDPEKW
-906 LKVFSDIIKQWEQ
+906 SNTFAEIIKQWDQ
-919 SISLVLNTVKNAVDS
+919 SIDLSLNKIKNIINS
-934 RRSIDATDV
+934 RKSIDTTD
-943 INRKV
+943 IFNHKK
-948 ATEGVIVEIK
+948 ATESKIVEIK
-958 EKIKRIKSQQL
+958 EKINEIKSQQL

-977 LREKYGIDATNS
+977 LREKYGINTTNA
-989 EEIISYIKQMKESNS
+989 EEIILYIKQLKESNL

-1011 SFSNDWEKTIREF
+1011 SLRDDWEKTLREF
-1024 KVRLEDKDSFIYD
+1024 KLRLEDKDSFKYD
-1037 QEYYQQIYINACN
+1037 QEYYQQIYVNACN

-1059 MRNLSD
+1059 MKNLSD

-1122 SQEDT
+1122 SQEDA

-1135 TKENF
+1135 NKENF

-1160 ENIKHS
+1160 ETIKHS

-1225 IDSSALPS
+1225 VDSSALPS

-1262 KIADSYRSKGY
+1262 KIAHSYKEKGY
-1273 SRENRKTVG
+1273 SKENKKTVG
-1282 VISFYQMQVNEIRDV
+1282 VISFYQMQVNEIREI
-1297 FREAKKDFDFSSI
+1297 FREAKNYFDFSSI

-1336 KKGHASRHVV
+1336 RKGHASKHVV

-1416 EEKII
+1416 EEKIV
-1421 VEYKELGGK
+1421 VEYKEKGGI

>member
-6 SIGIAKIIAS
+6 SMGIVKLIASFFNGEIGI
-16 IFNGKIG
+16 
-23 VTKATD
+23 TKATE
-29 SNVIKDDKPN
+29 SNMIKDDKSN
-39 VVREKDDISIQKSSS
+39 IIKEKNDLSTPKSSDKIL
-54 EILKQDNITPEMF
+54 EIDNER
-67 NISETKDI
+67 D
-75 MQESIY
+75 
-81 DNGHYSD
+81 
-88 EGANYMNSD
+88 NYMNSENTYD
-97 NINTNTNTNST
+97 INDT
-108 SDTYEAIDF
+108 SETYTVNDYV
-117 IENNKD
+117 ENNIKD
-123 EEIDNSGLSIHGQN
+123 EEVDNSDISMHGYN

-148 RNRLKTSENNLI
+148 RNRLKTSQVNLL
-160 KKFPKLKELS
+160 KKFPKLYELPS
-170 SADIMQKILDGI
+170 ETLMQNILDGV
-182 FPEGFQKQMY
+182 FTEGFQKQMY

-198 TGKNGYDVKVLGI
+198 THKNGYDIKVLGI
-211 RPERMPGDFLTEYLP
+211 RPERTPGDFLEDYLP
-226 DNVSLLFKG
+226 NNVSLLFKG

-243 VDSVFEVMNTEQLD
+243 VDSVFEVMDTEQLD
-257 FEVDVVATPYQTPDK
+257 FEVDVNATPYRTPDK
-272 IHINFLYDI
+272 IRMNFLYDI
-281 LTNAGSITEYT
+281 LANAGSLTQYT

-299 NRYLDWKKELANRQ
+299 NQYLDWKKELANRQ
-313 IYGCKFFKT
+313 IYGCKFFKI
-322 GFDEEKMRLNFWL
+322 GFDEKQMRLNFWL
-335 VFEDQD
+335 VFENQD
-341 KFKVFKKYLSRDIQ
+341 IFKAFKKYLSRDIQ

-360 YSKDQWHFDFAG
+360 YSKDPWHFDFAG
-372 DINNTKKRF
+372 DMNNTRQRF

-388 YRGVVREYYLI
+388 YRGIVSEYYLK
-399 NNREEINDNNI
+399 NNRDETINSDITENYFFDDVISVNDDEE
-410 LDNYSFTEEK
+410 
-420 ISIDNDNENEHD
+420 NEND
-432 ISIENIYD
+432 VSIENIYN

-446 VVQVAYE
+446 IVQVAYE
-453 LNRKDKDE
+453 LNYKDRDE
-461 INQLNLTDEEAIQ
+461 IKQLNLTDEDVIQ

-483 YFKDGFLALSAIGDF
+483 YYKDGFLALSAIGDF
-498 VLIRRFQ
+498 VLIKRFQ
-505 KAIEQL
+505 IAIEQL

-527 VTRARISEDIDI
+527 VKRARIPEEVDIK
-539 NIDKWL
+539 IDKWL
-545 NPRIEKNENQK
+545 NPRIENNENQK
-556 EAVRKMIAAP
+556 EAVRKMISAP

-592 RGDRILVASQSNDAV
+592 RGDRVLVASQSNDAV

-631 KRKVE
+631 KRRVDDK
-636 DISTKKFGE
+636 ITNKFGE

-655 LSTQL
+655 LSNQL
-660 SKNWIDLWDS
+660 SKTWIDLWDS
-670 MESDGLQY
+670 MESDGIQY

-690 DIANLNQELTTV
+690 DLASINQELTVV
-702 NNKYVESKEYLKSL
+702 NKKYIESKEYLDSL
-716 NMQLEKINEDNI
+716 NKQLKIINDDSIKLEAD
-728 RIEKDREQYRLAVE
+728 KEQYRLAVE
-742 CFNDEGDSQFY
+742 CFNGENDLQFY
-753 LSKDLLRIFE
+753 LSEDLIRIFE
-763 KELNKLIE
+763 KELNNLIE
-771 KTTKIGIF
+771 RTIKTGII
-779 LVENI
+779 LVEERLN
-784 LDVDK
+784 VDEMGLYK
-789 VGLSKTQVDVYLL
+789 VQNDVYLI
-802 SKNLKTLKGICQK
+802 SKRLKTLKGLYKK
-815 IHNVKDNDSS
+815 IQNSKGDDRRHDS
-825 NDGDILILHSQL
+825 DILILNSQL
-837 AEIKENLFE
+837 AEINENLLV
-846 CITNGDEDEKIDF
+846 CIKNEDEEGKRDCINKI
-859 YRKKIKSIQL
+859 STIQL
-869 QIDTMKYSSS
+869 QIDKLQHSSS
-879 VVSISEIEKKI
+879 VVSISETEKII
-890 LNKNIIDNI
+890 LHKNIIEGI
-899 NNEPQKW
+899 NNDDSEKW
-906 LKVFSDIIKQWEQ
+906 SNTFAEIIKQWDQ
-919 SISLVLNTVKNAVDS
+919 SIDLSLNKIKNIINS
-934 RRSIDATDV
+934 RKSIDTTD
-943 INRKV
+943 IFNHKK
-948 ATEGVIVEIK
+948 ATESKIVEIK
-958 EKIKRIKSQQL
+958 EKINEIKSQQL

-977 LREKYGIDATNS
+977 LREKYGINTTNA
-989 EEIISYIKQMKESNS
+989 EEIISYIKQLKERNL

-1011 SFSNDWEKTIREF
+1011 SLRDDWEKTLREF
-1024 KVRLEDKDSFIYD
+1024 KLRLEDKDSFKYD
-1037 QEYYQQIYINACN
+1037 QEYYQQIYVNACN

-1059 MRNLSD
+1059 MKNLSD

-1154 YFEQAS
+1154 YFEQAN
-1160 ENIKHS
+1160 ETIKHS

-1172 MHSDIMEIINRF
+1172 MHSNIMEIINRF

-1225 IDSSALPS
+1225 VDSSALPS

-1262 KIADSYRSKGY
+1262 KIAHSYKEKGY
-1273 SRENRKTVG
+1273 SKENKKTVG
-1282 VISFYQMQVNEIRDV
+1282 VISFYQMQVNEIREI
-1297 FREAKKDFDFSSI
+1297 FREAKNYFDFSSI

-1336 KKGHASRHVV
+1336 RKGHASKHVV

-1416 EEKII
+1416 EEKIV
-1421 VEYKELGGK
+1421 VEYKEMGGK

>member
-1 MGNDK
+1 MNSENTYDIND
-6 SIGIAKIIAS
+6 
-16 IFNGKIG
+16 
-23 VTKATD
+23 T
-29 SNVIKDDKPN
+29 
-39 VVREKDDISIQKSSS
+39 
-54 EILKQDNITPEMF
+54 
-67 NISETKDI
+67 SETYTVND
-75 MQESIY
+75 Y
-81 DNGHYSD
+81 V
-88 EGANYMNSD
+88 
-97 NINTNTNTNST
+97 
-108 SDTYEAIDF
+108 
-117 IENNKD
+117 ENNIKD
-123 EEIDNSGLSIHGQN
+123 EEVDNSDISMHGYN

-148 RNRLKTSENNLI
+148 RNRLKTSQVNLL
-160 KKFPKLKELS
+160 KKFPKLYELPS
-170 SADIMQKILDGI
+170 ETLMQNILDGV
-182 FPEGFQKQMY
+182 FTEGFQKQMY

-198 TGKNGYDVKVLGI
+198 THKNGYDIKVLGI
-211 RPERMPGDFLTEYLP
+211 RPERTPGDFLEDYLP
-226 DNVSLLFKG
+226 NNVSLLFKG

-243 VDSVFEVMNTEQLD
+243 VDSVFEVMDTEQLD
-257 FEVDVVATPYQTPDK
+257 FEVDVNATPYRTPDK
-272 IHINFLYDI
+272 IRMNFLYDI
-281 LTNAGSITEYT
+281 LANAGSLTQYT

-299 NRYLDWKKELANRQ
+299 NQYLDWKKELANRQ
-313 IYGCKFFKT
+313 IYGCKFFKI
-322 GFDEEKMRLNFWL
+322 GFDEKQMRLNFWL
-335 VFEDQD
+335 VFENQD
-341 KFKVFKKYLSRDIQ
+341 IFKAFKKYLSRDIQ

-360 YSKDQWHFDFAG
+360 YSKDPWHFDFAG
-372 DINNTKKRF
+372 DMNNTRQRF

-388 YRGVVREYYLI
+388 YRGIVSEYYLK
-399 NNREEINDNNI
+399 NNRDETINSDITENYFFDDVISVNDDEE
-410 LDNYSFTEEK
+410 
-420 ISIDNDNENEHD
+420 NEND
-432 ISIENIYD
+432 VSIENIYN

-446 VVQVAYE
+446 IVQVAYE
-453 LNRKDKDE
+453 LNYKDRDE
-461 INQLNLTDEEAIQ
+461 IKQLNLTDEDVIQ

-483 YFKDGFLALSAIGDF
+483 YYKDGFLALSAIGDF
-498 VLIRRFQ
+498 VLIKRFQ
-505 KAIEQL
+505 IAIEQL

-527 VTRARISEDIDI
+527 VKRARIPEEVDIK
-539 NIDKWL
+539 IDKWL
-545 NPRIEKNENQK
+545 NPRIENNENQK
-556 EAVRKMIAAP
+556 EAVRKMISAP

-592 RGDRILVASQSNDAV
+592 RGDRVLVASQSNDAV

-631 KRKVE
+631 KRRVDDK
-636 DISTKKFGE
+636 ITNKFGE

-655 LSTQL
+655 LSNQL
-660 SKNWIDLWDS
+660 SKTWIDLWDS
-670 MESDGLQY
+670 MESDGIQY

-690 DIANLNQELTTV
+690 DLASINQELTVV
-702 NNKYVESKEYLKSL
+702 NKKYIESKEYLDSL
-716 NMQLEKINEDNI
+716 NKQLKIINDDSIKLEAD
-728 RIEKDREQYRLAVE
+728 KEQYRLAVE
-742 CFNDEGDSQFY
+742 CFNGENDLQFY
-753 LSKDLLRIFE
+753 LSEDLIRIFE
-763 KELNKLIE
+763 KELNNLIE
-771 KTTKIGIF
+771 RTIKTGII
-779 LVENI
+779 LVEERLN
-784 LDVDK
+784 VDEMGLYK
-789 VGLSKTQVDVYLL
+789 VQNDVYLI
-802 SKNLKTLKGICQK
+802 SKRLKTLKGLYKK
-815 IHNVKDNDSS
+815 IQNSKGDDRRHDS
-825 NDGDILILHSQL
+825 DILILNSQL
-837 AEIKENLFE
+837 AEINENLLV
-846 CITNGDEDEKIDF
+846 CIKNEDEEGKRDCINKI
-859 YRKKIKSIQL
+859 STIQL
-869 QIDTMKYSSS
+869 QIDKLQHSSS
-879 VVSISEIEKKI
+879 VVSISETEKII
-890 LNKNIIDNI
+890 LHKNIIEGI
-899 NNEPQKW
+899 NNDDPEKW
-906 LKVFSDIIKQWEQ
+906 SNTFAEIIKQWDQ
-919 SISLVLNTVKNAVDS
+919 SIDLSLNKIKNIINS
-934 RRSIDATDV
+934 RKSIDTTD
-943 INRKV
+943 IFNHKK
-948 ATEGVIVEIK
+948 ATESKIVEIK
-958 EKIKRIKSQQL
+958 EKINEIKSQQL

-977 LREKYGIDATNS
+977 LREKYGINTTNA
-989 EEIISYIKQMKESNS
+989 EEIISYIKQLKERNL

-1011 SFSNDWEKTIREF
+1011 SLRDDWEKTLREF
-1024 KVRLEDKDSFIYD
+1024 KLRLEDKDSFKYD
-1037 QEYYQQIYINACN
+1037 QEYYQQIYVNACN

-1059 MRNLSD
+1059 MKNLSD

-1154 YFEQAS
+1154 YFEQAN
-1160 ENIKHS
+1160 ETIKHS

-1172 MHSDIMEIINRF
+1172 MHSNIMEIINRF

-1225 IDSSALPS
+1225 VDSSALPS

-1262 KIADSYRSKGY
+1262 KIAHSYKEKGY
-1273 SRENRKTVG
+1273 SKENKKTVG
-1282 VISFYQMQVNEIRDV
+1282 VISFYQMQVNEIREI
-1297 FREAKKDFDFSSI
+1297 FREAKNYFDFSSI

-1336 KKGHASRHVV
+1336 RKGHASKHVV

-1416 EEKII
+1416 EEKIV
-1421 VEYKELGGK
+1421 VEYKEMGGK

>member
-6 SIGIAKIIAS
+6 SMGIAKLIAS
-16 IFNGKIG
+16 FFNGEIG
-23 VTKATD
+23 ITKATE
-29 SNVIKDDKPN
+29 SNMIKDDKSN
-39 VVREKDDISIQKSSS
+39 IIKEKNDLSTPKSSDKIL
-54 EILKQDNITPEMF
+54 EIDNERA
-67 NISETKDI
+67 NERD
-75 MQESIY
+75 
-81 DNGHYSD
+81 
-88 EGANYMNSD
+88 NYMNSENTYD
-97 NINTNTNTNST
+97 INDT
-108 SDTYEAIDF
+108 SETYTVNDYV
-117 IENNKD
+117 ENNIKD
-123 EEIDNSGLSIHGQN
+123 EEVDNSDISMHGYN

-148 RNRLKTSENNLI
+148 RNRLKTSQVNLL
-160 KKFPKLKELS
+160 KKFPKLYELPLETL
-170 SADIMQKILDGI
+170 MQNILDGV
-182 FPEGFQKQMY
+182 FTEGFQKQMY

-198 TGKNGYDVKVLGI
+198 THKNGYDIKVLGI
-211 RPERMPGDFLTEYLP
+211 RPERTPGDFLEDYLP
-226 DNVSLLFKG
+226 NNVSLLFKG

-243 VDSVFEVMNTEQLD
+243 VDSVFEVMDTEQLD
-257 FEVDVVATPYQTPDK
+257 FEVDVNATPYRTPDK
-272 IHINFLYDI
+272 IRMNFLYDI
-281 LTNAGSITEYT
+281 LANAGSLTQYT

-299 NRYLDWKKELANRQ
+299 NQYLDWKKELANRQ
-313 IYGCKFFKT
+313 IYGCKFFKI
-322 GFDEEKMRLNFWL
+322 GFDEKNMRLNFWL
-335 VFEDQD
+335 VFENQD
-341 KFKVFKKYLSRDIQ
+341 IFKAFKKYLSRDIQ

-360 YSKDQWHFDFAG
+360 YSKDPWHFDFAG
-372 DINNTKKRF
+372 DMNNTRQRF

-388 YRGVVREYYLI
+388 YRGIVSEYYLK
-399 NNREEINDNNI
+399 NNRDETINSDITENHFFDEDISVNDDEE
-410 LDNYSFTEEK
+410 
-420 ISIDNDNENEHD
+420 NEND
-432 ISIENIYD
+432 ISIENIYN

-446 VVQVAYE
+446 IVKVAYE
-453 LNRKDKDE
+453 LNHKDRDE
-461 INQLNLTDEEAIQ
+461 IKQLNLTDEEAIQ

-483 YFKDGFLALSAIGDF
+483 YYKDGFLALSAIGDF
-498 VLIRRFQ
+498 VLIKRFQ
-505 KAIEQL
+505 IAIEQL

-527 VTRARISEDIDI
+527 VKRARIPEEVDIK
-539 NIDKWL
+539 IDKWL
-545 NPRIEKNENQK
+545 NPRIENNEHPK
-556 EAVRKMIAAP
+556 EAVRKMISAP

-592 RGDRILVASQSNDAV
+592 RGDRVLVASQSNDAV

-631 KRKVE
+631 KRRVDDK
-636 DISTKKFGE
+636 ITNKFGE

-655 LSTQL
+655 LSNQL
-660 SKNWIDLWDS
+660 SKTWIDLWDS
-670 MESDGLQY
+670 MESDGIQY

-690 DIANLNQELTTV
+690 DLASLNQELTVV
-702 NNKYVESKEYLKSL
+702 NKDYIESKENLDSL
-716 NMQLEKINEDNI
+716 NKQLKIINDDSIKLEAD
-728 RIEKDREQYRLAVE
+728 KEQYRLAVE
-742 CFNDEGDSQFY
+742 CFNGENDSQFY
-753 LSKDLLRIFE
+753 LSEDLIRIFE
-763 KELNKLIE
+763 KELNNLIE
-771 KTTKIGIF
+771 RTIKTGII
-779 LVENI
+779 LVEERLN
-784 LDVDK
+784 VDEMGVYK
-789 VGLSKTQVDVYLL
+789 VQNDVYLI
-802 SKNLKTLKGICQK
+802 SKRLKTLKGLYKK
-815 IHNVKDNDSS
+815 IQNSKGNDRRHDS
-825 NDGDILILHSQL
+825 DILILNSQL
-837 AEIKENLFE
+837 AEINENLLV
-846 CITNGDEDEKIDF
+846 CIKNEDEEGKRDCINKIS
-859 YRKKIKSIQL
+859 SIQL
-869 QIDTMKYSSS
+869 QIDKLQHSSS
-879 VVSISEIEKKI
+879 VVSISETEKII
-890 LNKNIIDNI
+890 LHKNIIECI
-899 NNEPQKW
+899 NNDDPEKW
-906 LKVFSDIIKQWEQ
+906 SNTFAEIIKQWDQ
-919 SISLVLNTVKNAVDS
+919 SIDLSLNKIKNIINS
-934 RRSIDATDV
+934 RKSIDTTD
-943 INRKV
+943 IFNHKK
-948 ATEGVIVEIK
+948 ATESKIVEIK
-958 EKIKRIKSQQL
+958 EKINEIKSQQL

-977 LREKYGIDATNS
+977 LREKYGINTTNA
-989 EEIISYIKQMKESNS
+989 EEIISYIKKLKESNL

-1011 SFSNDWEKTIREF
+1011 SLRDDWEKTLREF
-1024 KVRLEDKDSFIYD
+1024 KLRLEDKDSFKYD
-1037 QEYYQQIYINACN
+1037 QEYYQQIYVNACN

-1059 MRNLSD
+1059 MKNLSD

-1160 ENIKHS
+1160 ETIKHS

-1225 IDSSALPS
+1225 VDSSALPS

-1262 KIADSYRSKGY
+1262 KIAHSYKEKGY
-1273 SRENRKTVG
+1273 SKENKKTVG
-1282 VISFYQMQVNEIRDV
+1282 VISFYQMQVNEIREI
-1297 FREAKKDFDFSSI
+1297 FREAKNYFDFSSI

-1336 KKGHASRHVV
+1336 RKGHASKHVV

-1416 EEKII
+1416 EEKIV
-1421 VEYKELGGK
+1421 VEYKEMGGK

>member
-1 MGNDK
+1 MENDK
-6 SIGIAKIIAS
+6 TIGIVKLIAS
-16 IFNGKIG
+16 FFNGGIG
-23 VTKATD
+23 ITKATE
-29 SNVIKDDKPN
+29 SNVIKDDKSN
-39 VVREKDDISIQKSSS
+39 IIKEKNDLSIPKSSD
-54 EILKQDNITPEMF
+54 EILEIDNER
-67 NISETKDI
+67 D
-75 MQESIY
+75 
-81 DNGHYSD
+81 
-88 EGANYMNSD
+88 NYMNSENTYD
-97 NINTNTNTNST
+97 INDT
-108 SDTYEAIDF
+108 SETSETYIVNDYV
-117 IENNKD
+117 ENNIKD
-123 EEIDNSGLSIHGQN
+123 EEVDNSDISMHGYN
-137 ICIRLNDENER
+137 ICIRLNDENKR
-148 RNRLKTSENNLI
+148 RNRLKTSQINLL
-160 KKFPKLKELS
+160 KKFPKLYELPS
-170 SADIMQKILDGI
+170 ETLMQNILDGV
-182 FPEGFQKQMY
+182 FTEGFQKQMY

-198 TGKNGYDVKVLGI
+198 THKNGYDIKVLGI
-211 RPERMPGDFLTEYLP
+211 RPERTPGDFLEDYLP
-226 DNVSLLFKG
+226 NNVSLLFKG
-235 HISGKVFR
+235 HIAGKEFR
-243 VDSVFEVMNTEQLD
+243 VDSVYEVMDTEQLD
-257 FEVDVVATPYQTPDK
+257 FEVDVNATPYRTPDK
-272 IHINFLYDI
+272 IRMNFLYDI
-281 LTNAGSITEYT
+281 LANAGSLTQYT

-299 NRYLDWKKELANRQ
+299 NQYLDWKKELANRQ
-313 IYGCKFFKT
+313 IYGCKFFKI
-322 GFDEEKMRLNFWL
+322 GFDENKMRLNFWL
-335 VFEDQD
+335 VFENQD
-341 KFKVFKKYLSRDIQ
+341 IFKAFKKYLSRDIQ

-360 YSKDQWHFDFAG
+360 YSKDPWHFDFAG
-372 DINNTKKRF
+372 DMNNTRQRF

-388 YRGVVREYYLI
+388 YRGIVSEYYLK
-399 NNREEINDNNI
+399 NNRNKIIDSDSTENHFFDDDISIND
-410 LDNYSFTEEK
+410 DEE
-420 ISIDNDNENEHD
+420 NEND
-432 ISIENIYD
+432 VSIENIYN

-446 VVQVAYE
+446 IVQVAYE
-453 LNRKDKDE
+453 LNHKDMDE
-461 INQLNLTDEEAIQ
+461 IKQLNLNDEEAIQ
-474 YIYDNILGN
+474 YIYNNILGN
-483 YFKDGFLALSAIGDF
+483 YYKDGFLALSAIGDF
-498 VLIRRFQ
+498 VLIKRFQ
-505 KAIEQL
+505 IAIEQL

-527 VTRARISEDIDI
+527 VKRARIPEEIDI
-539 NIDKWL
+539 KIDKWL
-545 NPRIEKNENQK
+545 NPRIENNENQK
-556 EAVRKMIAAP
+556 EAVRKMISAP

-592 RGDRILVASQSNDAV
+592 RGDRVLVASQSNDAV

-631 KRKVE
+631 KRRVDDK
-636 DISTKKFGE
+636 ITNKFGE

-655 LSTQL
+655 LSNQL
-660 SKNWIDLWDS
+660 SKTWIDLWDS
-670 MESDGLQY
+670 MESDGIQY

-690 DIANLNQELTTV
+690 DLASLNQELTVV
-702 NNKYVESKEYLKSL
+702 NKKYIESKEYLDSL
-716 NMQLEKINEDNI
+716 NKQLEIINGDSIKLEAD
-728 RIEKDREQYRLAVE
+728 KKQYRLAVE
-742 CFNDEGDSQFY
+742 CFNGENDLQFY
-753 LSKDLLRIFE
+753 LSEDLIRIFE
-763 KELNKLIE
+763 KELNNLIE
-771 KTTKIGIF
+771 RTIKTGII
-779 LVENI
+779 LVEERLN
-784 LDVDK
+784 VDEMGLYK
-789 VGLSKTQVDVYLL
+789 VQNDVYLI
-802 SKNLKTLKGICQK
+802 SKRLKTLKGLYKK
-815 IHNVKDNDSS
+815 IQNSKGDDRRHDS
-825 NDGDILILHSQL
+825 DILILNSQL
-837 AEIKENLFE
+837 AEINENLLI
-846 CITNGDEDEKIDF
+846 CIKNEDEEGKRDCINKIS
-859 YRKKIKSIQL
+859 SIQL
-869 QIDTMKYSSS
+869 QIDKLQHSSS
-879 VVSISEIEKKI
+879 VVSISETEKII
-890 LNKNIIDNI
+890 LHKNIIEGI
-899 NNEPQKW
+899 NNDDPEKW
-906 LKVFSDIIKQWEQ
+906 SNTFAEIIKQWDQ
-919 SISLVLNTVKNAVDS
+919 SIDLSLNKIKNIINS
-934 RRSIDATDV
+934 RKSIDTTD
-943 INRKV
+943 IFNHQK
-948 ATEGVIVEIK
+948 ATESKIVEIK
-958 EKIKRIKSQQL
+958 EKINEIKSHQL

-977 LREKYGIDATNS
+977 LREKYGINTTNA
-989 EEIISYIKQMKESNS
+989 EEIISYIKQLKESNL

-1011 SFSNDWEKTIREF
+1011 SLRDDWEKTLREF
-1024 KVRLEDKDSFIYD
+1024 KLRLEDKDSFKYD
-1037 QEYYQQIYINACN
+1037 QEYYQQIYVNACN

-1059 MRNLSD
+1059 MKNLSD

-1122 SQEDT
+1122 SQDDT

-1160 ENIKHS
+1160 ETIKHS

-1225 IDSSALPS
+1225 VDSSALPS

-1262 KIADSYRSKGY
+1262 KIAHSYKEKGY
-1273 SRENRKTVG
+1273 SKENKKTVG
-1282 VISFYQMQVNEIRDV
+1282 VISFYQMQVNEIREI
-1297 FREAKKDFDFSSI
+1297 FREAKNYFDFSSI

-1336 KKGHASRHVV
+1336 RKGHASKHVV

-1416 EEKII
+1416 EEKI
-1421 VEYKELGGK
+1421 VDEYKEMGGK

>member
-6 SIGIAKIIAS
+6 SMGIAKLIAS
-16 IFNGKIG
+16 FFNGEIG
-23 VTKATD
+23 ITKATE
-29 SNVIKDDKPN
+29 SNVIKDDKSN
-39 VVREKDDISIQKSSS
+39 IIKEKNDLSTPKSSDKIL
-54 EILKQDNITPEMF
+54 EIDNER
-67 NISETKDI
+67 D
-75 MQESIY
+75 
-81 DNGHYSD
+81 
-88 EGANYMNSD
+88 NYMNSENTYD
-97 NINTNTNTNST
+97 INDT
-108 SDTYEAIDF
+108 SETYTVNDYV
-117 IENNKD
+117 ENNIKD
-123 EEIDNSGLSIHGQN
+123 EEVDNSDISMHGYN

-148 RNRLKTSENNLI
+148 RNRLKTSQVNLL
-160 KKFPKLKELS
+160 KKFPKLYELPS
-170 SADIMQKILDGI
+170 ETLMQNILDGV
-182 FPEGFQKQMY
+182 FTEGFQKQMY

-198 TGKNGYDVKVLGI
+198 TLKNGYDIKVLGI
-211 RPERMPGDFLTEYLP
+211 RPERTPGDFLEDYLP
-226 DNVSLLFKG
+226 NNVSLLFKG

-243 VDSVFEVMNTEQLD
+243 VDSVFEVMDTEQLD
-257 FEVDVVATPYQTPDK
+257 FEVDVNATPYRTPDK
-272 IHINFLYDI
+272 IRINFLYDI
-281 LTNAGSITEYT
+281 LANAGSLTQYT

-299 NRYLDWKKELANRQ
+299 NQYLDWKKELANRQ
-313 IYGCKFFKT
+313 IYGCKFFKI
-322 GFDEEKMRLNFWL
+322 GFDEEKMQLNFWL
-335 VFEDQD
+335 VFENQD

-360 YSKDQWHFDFAG
+360 YSKDPWHFDFVG
-372 DINNTKKRF
+372 DINNTRQRF
-381 RSIELGR
+381 RSIELGH
-388 YRGVVREYYLI
+388 YRGIVSEYYLKNNIDEII
-399 NNREEINDNNI
+399 NSNSTENNFFDDDISIND
-410 LDNYSFTEEK
+410 DEE
-420 ISIDNDNENEHD
+420 NEND
-432 ISIENIYD
+432 VSIENIYN

-446 VVQVAYE
+446 IVQVAYE
-453 LNRKDKDE
+453 LNYKDSDE
-461 INQLNLTDEEAIQ
+461 IKQLDLIDEEAIQ

-483 YFKDGFLALSAIGDF
+483 YYKDGFLALSAIGDF
-498 VLIRRFQ
+498 VLIKRFQ
-505 KAIEQL
+505 IAIDQL

-527 VTRARISEDIDI
+527 VKRARIPEEIDI
-539 NIDKWL
+539 KIDKWL
-545 NPRIEKNENQK
+545 NPRIENNKNQK
-556 EAVRKMIAAP
+556 EAVCKMISAP

-580 TVIAEAIYQFVR
+580 TVIAEAIYQFAR
-592 RGDRILVASQSNDAV
+592 RGDRVLVASQSNDAV

-631 KRKVE
+631 KRRVDDK
-636 DISTKKFGE
+636 ITNKFGE

-655 LSTQL
+655 LSNQL
-660 SKNWIDLWDS
+660 SKKWIDLWDS
-670 MESDGLQY
+670 MESDGIQY

-690 DIANLNQELTTV
+690 DLASLNQELTVV
-702 NNKYVESKEYLKSL
+702 NKEYIESKEYLDSL
-716 NMQLEKINEDNI
+716 NKQLKIINDDSIKLEAD
-728 RIEKDREQYRLAVE
+728 KEQYRLAVE
-742 CFNDEGDSQFY
+742 CFNGENDLQFY
-753 LSKDLLRIFE
+753 LSEDLIRIFE
-763 KELNKLIE
+763 KELNNLIE
-771 KTTKIGIF
+771 RTIKTGII
-779 LVENI
+779 LVEERLN
-784 LDVDK
+784 VDEMGLYK
-789 VGLSKTQVDVYLL
+789 VQNDVYLI
-802 SKNLKTLKGICQK
+802 SKRLKTLKGLYKK
-815 IHNVKDNDSS
+815 IQNLKGDDRRHDS
-825 NDGDILILHSQL
+825 DILILNSQL
-837 AEIKENLFE
+837 AEINENLLV
-846 CITNGDEDEKIDF
+846 CIKNEDEEGKRDCINKIS
-859 YRKKIKSIQL
+859 SIQL
-869 QIDTMKYSSS
+869 QIDKLQHFSS
-879 VVSISEIEKKI
+879 VVSISETEKII
-890 LNKNIIDNI
+890 LHKNIIEGI
-899 NNEPQKW
+899 NNDDPEKW
-906 LKVFSDIIKQWEQ
+906 SNTFAEIIKQWDQ
-919 SISLVLNTVKNAVDS
+919 SIDLSLNKIKNIINS
-934 RRSIDATDV
+934 RKSIDTTD
-943 INRKV
+943 IFNHKK
-948 ATEGVIVEIK
+948 ATESKIVEIK
-958 EKIKRIKSQQL
+958 EKINEIKSQQL

-977 LREKYGIDATNS
+977 LREKYGINTTNA
-989 EEIISYIKQMKESNS
+989 EEIILYIKQLKESNL

-1011 SFSNDWEKTIREF
+1011 SLRDDWEKTLREF
-1024 KVRLEDKDSFIYD
+1024 KLRLEDKDSFKYD
-1037 QEYYQQIYINACN
+1037 QEYYQQIYVNACN

-1059 MRNLSD
+1059 MKNLSD

-1122 SQEDT
+1122 SQEDA

-1135 TKENF
+1135 NKENF

-1160 ENIKHS
+1160 ETIKHS

-1225 IDSSALPS
+1225 VDSSALPS

-1262 KIADSYRSKGY
+1262 KIAHSYKEKGY
-1273 SRENRKTVG
+1273 SKENKKTVG
-1282 VISFYQMQVNEIRDV
+1282 VISFYQMQVNEIREI
-1297 FREAKKDFDFSSI
+1297 FREAKNYFDFSSI

-1336 KKGHASRHVV
+1336 RKGHASKHVV

-1416 EEKII
+1416 EEKIV
-1421 VEYKELGGK
+1421 VEYKEKGGI

>member
-6 SIGIAKIIAS
+6 SMGIAKLIAS
-16 IFNGKIG
+16 FFNGEIG
-23 VTKATD
+23 ITKATE
-29 SNVIKDDKPN
+29 SNMIDDDKSN
-39 VVREKDDISIQKSSS
+39 IIKEKNDLSTPKSSDK
-54 EILKQDNITPEMF
+54 ILERD
-67 NISETKDI
+67 
-75 MQESIY
+75 
-81 DNGHYSD
+81 
-88 EGANYMNSD
+88 NYMNSENTYD
-97 NINTNTNTNST
+97 INDT
-108 SDTYEAIDF
+108 SETYTVNDYV
-117 IENNKD
+117 ENNIKD
-123 EEIDNSGLSIHGQN
+123 EEVDNSDISMHGYN

-148 RNRLKTSENNLI
+148 RNRLKTSQVNLL
-160 KKFPKLKELS
+160 KKFPKLYELPS
-170 SADIMQKILDGI
+170 ETLMQNILDGV
-182 FPEGFQKQMY
+182 FTEGFQKQMY

-198 TGKNGYDVKVLGI
+198 THKNGYDIKVLGI
-211 RPERMPGDFLTEYLP
+211 RPERTPGDFLEDYLP
-226 DNVSLLFKG
+226 NNVSLLFKG

-243 VDSVFEVMNTEQLD
+243 VDSVFEVMDTEQLD
-257 FEVDVVATPYQTPDK
+257 FEVDVNATPYRTPDK
-272 IHINFLYDI
+272 IRMNFLYDI
-281 LTNAGSITEYT
+281 LANAGSLTQYT

-299 NRYLDWKKELANRQ
+299 NQYLDWKKELANRQ
-313 IYGCKFFKT
+313 IYGCKFFKI
-322 GFDEEKMRLNFWL
+322 GFDEKNMRLNFWL
-335 VFEDQD
+335 VFENQD
-341 KFKVFKKYLSRDIQ
+341 IFKAFKKYLSRDIQ

-360 YSKDQWHFDFAG
+360 YSKDPWHFDFAG
-372 DINNTKKRF
+372 DVNNTRQRF
-381 RSIELGR
+381 RSIELGC
-388 YRGVVREYYLI
+388 YKGIVSEYYLK
-399 NNREEINDNNI
+399 NNRDETINSDITENHFFDDDISVNDDEE
-410 LDNYSFTEEK
+410 
-420 ISIDNDNENEHD
+420 NEND
-432 ISIENIYD
+432 VSIENIYN

-446 VVQVAYE
+446 IVQVAYE
-453 LNRKDKDE
+453 LNHKDMDE
-461 INQLNLTDEEAIQ
+461 IKQLNLTDEEAIQ
-474 YIYDNILGN
+474 YIYENILGN
-483 YFKDGFLALSAIGDF
+483 YYKDGFLALSAIGDF
-498 VLIRRFQ
+498 VLIKRFQ
-505 KAIEQL
+505 IAIEQL

-527 VTRARISEDIDI
+527 VKRARIPEEVDIE
-539 NIDKWL
+539 IDKWL
-545 NPRIEKNENQK
+545 NPRIENNENQK
-556 EAVRKMIAAP
+556 EAVRKMISAP

-592 RGDRILVASQSNDAV
+592 RGDRVLVASQSNDAV

-618 DIRAIRLG
+618 YIRAIRLG

-631 KRKVE
+631 KRRVDDK
-636 DISTKKFGE
+636 ITNKFGE

-655 LSTQL
+655 LSNQL
-660 SKNWIDLWDS
+660 SKTWIDLWDS
-670 MESDGLQY
+670 MESDGVQY

-690 DIANLNQELTTV
+690 DLASLNQELTVV
-702 NNKYVESKEYLKSL
+702 NKEYIESKEYLDSL
-716 NMQLEKINEDNI
+716 NKQLKIINDDSI
-728 RIEKDREQYRLAVE
+728 RLEADKEQYRLAVE
-742 CFNDEGDSQFY
+742 CFNGENDLQFY
-753 LSKDLLRIFE
+753 LSEDLIRIFE
-763 KELNKLIE
+763 KELNNLIE
-771 KTTKIGIF
+771 RTIKIGVF
-779 LVENI
+779 LVEECLNI
-784 LDVDK
+784 DEM
-789 VGLSKTQVDVYLL
+789 GLSKVQTDVYLVF
-802 SKNLKTLKGICQK
+802 KKLKILKGLYKK
-815 IHNVKDNDSS
+815 IQNSKRDDRRHDS
-825 NDGDILILHSQL
+825 DILILNSQL
-837 AEIKENLFE
+837 AEINENLLS
-846 CITNGDEDEKIDF
+846 CIKNKDDDGQRDCINKIS
-859 YRKKIKSIQL
+859 SIQL
-869 QIDTMKYSSS
+869 QIDKLQHSSS
-879 VVSISEIEKKI
+879 VVSISETEKII
-890 LNKNIIDNI
+890 LHKNIIEGI
-899 NNEPQKW
+899 NNDDPEKW
-906 LKVFSDIIKQWEQ
+906 LNTFAEIIKQWDQ
-919 SISLVLNTVKNAVDS
+919 AIDLSLNKIKNIINS
-934 RRSIDATDV
+934 RKSIDTTD
-943 INRKV
+943 IFNHKE
-948 ATEGVIVEIK
+948 ATESKIVEIK
-958 EKIKRIKSQQL
+958 EKINKIKSQQL

-977 LREKYGIDATNS
+977 LREKYGINTINA
-989 EEIISYIKQMKESNS
+989 EEIISYIKQLKESNL

-1011 SFSNDWEKTIREF
+1011 SFRDDWEKTLREF
-1024 KVRLEDKDSFIYD
+1024 KLRLEDKDSFKYD
-1037 QEYYQQIYINACN
+1037 QEYYQQIYVNACN

-1059 MRNLSD
+1059 MKNLSD

-1160 ENIKHS
+1160 DTIKHS

-1225 IDSSALPS
+1225 VDSSALPS

-1262 KIADSYRSKGY
+1262 KIAHSYKEKGY
-1273 SRENRKTVG
+1273 SKENKKTVG
-1282 VISFYQMQVNEIRDV
+1282 VISFYQMQVNKIREI
-1297 FREAKKDFDFSSI
+1297 FREAKNYFDFSSI

-1336 KKGHASRHVV
+1336 RKGHASKHVV

-1407 CNKIITPEI
+1407 CNKLITPEI
-1416 EEKII
+1416 EEKIV
-1421 VEYKELGGK
+1421 VEYKEMGGK

>member
-6 SIGIAKIIAS
+6 SMGIAKLIAS
-16 IFNGKIG
+16 FFNGEIG
-23 VTKATD
+23 ITKATE
-29 SNVIKDDKPN
+29 SNVIKDDKSN
-39 VVREKDDISIQKSSS
+39 IIKEKNDLSTPKSSDKIL
-54 EILKQDNITPEMF
+54 EIDNER
-67 NISETKDI
+67 D
-75 MQESIY
+75 
-81 DNGHYSD
+81 
-88 EGANYMNSD
+88 NYMNSENTYD
-97 NINTNTNTNST
+97 INDT
-108 SDTYEAIDF
+108 SETYTVNDYV
-117 IENNKD
+117 ENNIKD
-123 EEIDNSGLSIHGQN
+123 EEVDNSDISMHGYN

-148 RNRLKTSENNLI
+148 RNRLKTSQVNLL
-160 KKFPKLKELS
+160 KKFPKLYELPS
-170 SADIMQKILDGI
+170 ETLMQNILDGV
-182 FPEGFQKQMY
+182 FTEGFQKQMY

-198 TGKNGYDVKVLGI
+198 TLKNGYDIKVLGI
-211 RPERMPGDFLTEYLP
+211 RPERTPGDFLEDYLP
-226 DNVSLLFKG
+226 NNVSLLFKG

-243 VDSVFEVMNTEQLD
+243 VDSVFEVMDTEQLD
-257 FEVDVVATPYQTPDK
+257 FEVDVNATPYRTPDK
-272 IHINFLYDI
+272 IRINFLYDI
-281 LTNAGSITEYT
+281 LANAGSLTQYT

-299 NRYLDWKKELANRQ
+299 NQYLDWKKELANRQ
-313 IYGCKFFKT
+313 IYGCKFFKI
-322 GFDEEKMRLNFWL
+322 GFDEEKMQLNFWL
-335 VFEDQD
+335 VFENQD

-360 YSKDQWHFDFAG
+360 YSKDPWHFDFVG
-372 DINNTKKRF
+372 DINNTRQRF
-381 RSIELGR
+381 RSIELGH
-388 YRGVVREYYLI
+388 YRGIVSEYYLKNNIDEII
-399 NNREEINDNNI
+399 NSNSTENNFFDDDISIND
-410 LDNYSFTEEK
+410 DEE
-420 ISIDNDNENEHD
+420 NEND
-432 ISIENIYD
+432 VSIENIYN

-446 VVQVAYE
+446 IVQVAYE
-453 LNRKDKDE
+453 LNYKDSDE
-461 INQLNLTDEEAIQ
+461 IKQLDLIDEEAIQ

-483 YFKDGFLALSAIGDF
+483 YYKDGFLALSAIGDF
-498 VLIRRFQ
+498 VLIKRFQ
-505 KAIEQL
+505 IAIDQL

-527 VTRARISEDIDI
+527 VKRARIPEEIDI
-539 NIDKWL
+539 KIDKWL
-545 NPRIEKNENQK
+545 NPRIENNENQK
-556 EAVRKMIAAP
+556 EAVCKMISAP

-580 TVIAEAIYQFVR
+580 TVIAEAIYQFAR
-592 RGDRILVASQSNDAV
+592 RGDRVLVASQSNDAV

-631 KRKVE
+631 KRRVDDK
-636 DISTKKFGE
+636 ITNKFGE

-655 LSTQL
+655 LSNQL
-660 SKNWIDLWDS
+660 SKKWIDLWDS
-670 MESDGLQY
+670 MESDGIQY

-690 DIANLNQELTTV
+690 DLASLNQELTVV
-702 NNKYVESKEYLKSL
+702 NKEYIESKEYLDSL
-716 NMQLEKINEDNI
+716 NKQLKIINDDSIKLEAD
-728 RIEKDREQYRLAVE
+728 KEQYRLAVE
-742 CFNDEGDSQFY
+742 CFNGENDLQFY
-753 LSKDLLRIFE
+753 LSEDLIRIFE
-763 KELNKLIE
+763 KELNNLIE
-771 KTTKIGIF
+771 RTIKTGII
-779 LVENI
+779 LVEERLN
-784 LDVDK
+784 VDEMGLYK
-789 VGLSKTQVDVYLL
+789 VQNDVYLI
-802 SKNLKTLKGICQK
+802 SKRLKTLKGLYKK
-815 IHNVKDNDSS
+815 IQNLKGDDRRHDS
-825 NDGDILILHSQL
+825 DILILNSQL
-837 AEIKENLFE
+837 AEINENLLV
-846 CITNGDEDEKIDF
+846 CIKNEDEEGKRDCINKIS
-859 YRKKIKSIQL
+859 SIQL
-869 QIDTMKYSSS
+869 QIDKLQHFSS
-879 VVSISEIEKKI
+879 VVSISETEKII
-890 LNKNIIDNI
+890 LHKNIIEGI
-899 NNEPQKW
+899 NNDDPEKW
-906 LKVFSDIIKQWEQ
+906 SNTFAEIIKQWDQ
-919 SISLVLNTVKNAVDS
+919 SIDLSLNKIKNIINS
-934 RRSIDATDV
+934 RKSIDTTD
-943 INRKV
+943 IFNHKK
-948 ATEGVIVEIK
+948 ATESKIVEIK
-958 EKIKRIKSQQL
+958 EKINEIKSQQL

-977 LREKYGIDATNS
+977 LREKYGINTTNA
-989 EEIISYIKQMKESNS
+989 EEIILYIKQLKESNL

-1011 SFSNDWEKTIREF
+1011 SLRDDWEKTLREF
-1024 KVRLEDKDSFIYD
+1024 KLRLEDKDSFKYD
-1037 QEYYQQIYINACN
+1037 QEYYQQIYVNACN

-1059 MRNLSD
+1059 MKNLSD

-1122 SQEDT
+1122 SQEDA

-1135 TKENF
+1135 NKENF

-1160 ENIKHS
+1160 ETIKHS

-1225 IDSSALPS
+1225 VDSSALPS

-1262 KIADSYRSKGY
+1262 KIAHSYKEKGY
-1273 SRENRKTVG
+1273 SKENKKTVG
-1282 VISFYQMQVNEIRDV
+1282 VISFYQMQVNEIREI
-1297 FREAKKDFDFSSI
+1297 FREAKNYFDFSSI

-1336 KKGHASRHVV
+1336 RKGHASKHVV

-1416 EEKII
+1416 EEKIV
-1421 VEYKELGGK
+1421 VEYKEKGGI

>member
-1 MGNDK
+1 MGIVKLIASFFNGE
-6 SIGIAKIIAS
+6 IGI
-16 IFNGKIG
+16 
-23 VTKATD
+23 TKATE
-29 SNVIKDDKPN
+29 SNMIKDDKSN
-39 VVREKDDISIQKSSS
+39 IIKEKNDLSTPKSSDKIL
-54 EILKQDNITPEMF
+54 EIDNER
-67 NISETKDI
+67 D
-75 MQESIY
+75 
-81 DNGHYSD
+81 
-88 EGANYMNSD
+88 NYMNSENTYD
-97 NINTNTNTNST
+97 INDT
-108 SDTYEAIDF
+108 SETYTVNDYV
-117 IENNKD
+117 ENNIKD
-123 EEIDNSGLSIHGQN
+123 EEVDNSDISMHGYN

-148 RNRLKTSENNLI
+148 RNRLKTSQVNLL
-160 KKFPKLKELS
+160 KKFPKLYELPS
-170 SADIMQKILDGI
+170 ETLMQNILDGV
-182 FPEGFQKQMY
+182 FTEGFQKQMY

-198 TGKNGYDVKVLGI
+198 THKNGYDIKVLGI
-211 RPERMPGDFLTEYLP
+211 RPERTPGDFLEDYLP
-226 DNVSLLFKG
+226 NNVSLLFKG

-243 VDSVFEVMNTEQLD
+243 VDSVFEVMDTEQLD
-257 FEVDVVATPYQTPDK
+257 FEVDVNATPYRTPDK
-272 IHINFLYDI
+272 IRMNFLYDI
-281 LTNAGSITEYT
+281 LANAGSLTQYT

-299 NRYLDWKKELANRQ
+299 NQYLDWKKELANRQ
-313 IYGCKFFKT
+313 IYGCKFFKI
-322 GFDEEKMRLNFWL
+322 GFDEKQMRLNFWL
-335 VFEDQD
+335 VFENQD
-341 KFKVFKKYLSRDIQ
+341 IFKAFKKYLSRDIQ

-360 YSKDQWHFDFAG
+360 YSKDPWHFDFAG
-372 DINNTKKRF
+372 DMNNTRQRF

-388 YRGVVREYYLI
+388 YRGIVSEYYLK
-399 NNREEINDNNI
+399 NNRDETINSDITENYFFDDVISVNDDEE
-410 LDNYSFTEEK
+410 
-420 ISIDNDNENEHD
+420 NEND
-432 ISIENIYD
+432 VSIENIYN

-446 VVQVAYE
+446 IVQVAYE
-453 LNRKDKDE
+453 LNYKDRDE
-461 INQLNLTDEEAIQ
+461 IKQLNLTDEDVIQ

-483 YFKDGFLALSAIGDF
+483 YYKDGFLALSAIGDF
-498 VLIRRFQ
+498 VLIKRFQ
-505 KAIEQL
+505 IAIEQL

-527 VTRARISEDIDI
+527 VKRARIPEEVDIK
-539 NIDKWL
+539 IDKWL
-545 NPRIEKNENQK
+545 NPRIENNENQK
-556 EAVRKMIAAP
+556 EAVRKMISAP

-592 RGDRILVASQSNDAV
+592 RGDRVLVASQSNDAV

-631 KRKVE
+631 KRRVDDK
-636 DISTKKFGE
+636 ITNKFGE

-655 LSTQL
+655 LSNQL
-660 SKNWIDLWDS
+660 SKTWIDLWDS
-670 MESDGLQY
+670 MESDGIQY

-690 DIANLNQELTTV
+690 DLASINQELTVV
-702 NNKYVESKEYLKSL
+702 NKKYIESKEYLDSL
-716 NMQLEKINEDNI
+716 NKQLKIINDDSIKLEAD
-728 RIEKDREQYRLAVE
+728 KEQYRLAVE
-742 CFNDEGDSQFY
+742 CFNGENDLQFY
-753 LSKDLLRIFE
+753 LSEDLIRIFE
-763 KELNKLIE
+763 KELNNLIE
-771 KTTKIGIF
+771 RTIKTGII
-779 LVENI
+779 LVEERLN
-784 LDVDK
+784 VDEMGLYK
-789 VGLSKTQVDVYLL
+789 VQNDVYLI
-802 SKNLKTLKGICQK
+802 SKRLKTLKGLYKK
-815 IHNVKDNDSS
+815 IQNSKGDDRRHDS
-825 NDGDILILHSQL
+825 DILILNSQL
-837 AEIKENLFE
+837 AEINENLLV
-846 CITNGDEDEKIDF
+846 CIKNEDEEGKRDCINKI
-859 YRKKIKSIQL
+859 STIQL
-869 QIDTMKYSSS
+869 QIDKLQHSSS
-879 VVSISEIEKKI
+879 VVSISETEKII
-890 LNKNIIDNI
+890 LHKNIIEGI
-899 NNEPQKW
+899 NNDDPEKW
-906 LKVFSDIIKQWEQ
+906 SNTFAEIIKQWDQ
-919 SISLVLNTVKNAVDS
+919 SIDLSLNKIKNIINS
-934 RRSIDATDV
+934 RKSIDTTD
-943 INRKV
+943 IFNHKK
-948 ATEGVIVEIK
+948 ATESKIVEIK
-958 EKIKRIKSQQL
+958 EKINEIKSQQL

-977 LREKYGIDATNS
+977 LREKYGINTTNA
-989 EEIISYIKQMKESNS
+989 EEIISYIKQLKERNL

-1011 SFSNDWEKTIREF
+1011 SLRDDWEKTLREF
-1024 KVRLEDKDSFIYD
+1024 KLRLEDKDSFKYD
-1037 QEYYQQIYINACN
+1037 QEYYQQIYVNACN

-1059 MRNLSD
+1059 MKNLSD

-1154 YFEQAS
+1154 YFEQAN
-1160 ENIKHS
+1160 ETIKHS

-1172 MHSDIMEIINRF
+1172 MHSNIMEIINRF

-1225 IDSSALPS
+1225 VDSSALPS

-1262 KIADSYRSKGY
+1262 KIAHSYKEKGY
-1273 SRENRKTVG
+1273 SKENKKTVG
-1282 VISFYQMQVNEIRDV
+1282 VISFYQMQVNEIREI
-1297 FREAKKDFDFSSI
+1297 FREAKNYFDFSSI

-1336 KKGHASRHVV
+1336 RKGHASKHVV

-1416 EEKII
+1416 EEKIV
-1421 VEYKELGGK
+1421 VEYKEMGGK

>member
-6 SIGIAKIIAS
+6 SMGIVKLIASFFNGEIGI
-16 IFNGKIG
+16 
-23 VTKATD
+23 TKATE
-29 SNVIKDDKPN
+29 SNMIKDDKSN
-39 VVREKDDISIQKSSS
+39 IIKEKNDLSTPKSSDKIL
-54 EILKQDNITPEMF
+54 EIDNER
-67 NISETKDI
+67 D
-75 MQESIY
+75 
-81 DNGHYSD
+81 
-88 EGANYMNSD
+88 NYMNSENTYD
-97 NINTNTNTNST
+97 INDT
-108 SDTYEAIDF
+108 SETYTVNDYV
-117 IENNKD
+117 ENNIKD
-123 EEIDNSGLSIHGQN
+123 EEVDNSDISMHGYN

-148 RNRLKTSENNLI
+148 RNRLKTSQVNLL
-160 KKFPKLKELS
+160 KKFPKLYELPS
-170 SADIMQKILDGI
+170 ETLMQNILDGV
-182 FPEGFQKQMY
+182 FTEGFQKQMY

-198 TGKNGYDVKVLGI
+198 THKNGYDIKVLGI
-211 RPERMPGDFLTEYLP
+211 RPERTPGDFLEDYLP
-226 DNVSLLFKG
+226 NNVSLLFKG

-243 VDSVFEVMNTEQLD
+243 VDSVFEVMDTEQLD
-257 FEVDVVATPYQTPDK
+257 FEVDVNATPYRTPDK
-272 IHINFLYDI
+272 IRMNFLYDI
-281 LTNAGSITEYT
+281 LANAGSLTQYT

-299 NRYLDWKKELANRQ
+299 NQYLDWKKELANRQ
-313 IYGCKFFKT
+313 IYGCKFFKI
-322 GFDEEKMRLNFWL
+322 GFDEKQMRLNFWL
-335 VFEDQD
+335 VFENQD
-341 KFKVFKKYLSRDIQ
+341 IFKAFKKYLSRDIQ

-360 YSKDQWHFDFAG
+360 YSKDPWHFDFAG
-372 DINNTKKRF
+372 DMNNTRQRF

-388 YRGVVREYYLI
+388 YRGIVSEYYLK
-399 NNREEINDNNI
+399 NNRDETINSDITENYFFDDVISVNDDEE
-410 LDNYSFTEEK
+410 
-420 ISIDNDNENEHD
+420 NEND
-432 ISIENIYD
+432 VSIENIYN

-446 VVQVAYE
+446 IVQVAYE
-453 LNRKDKDE
+453 LNYKDRDE
-461 INQLNLTDEEAIQ
+461 IKQLNLTDEDVIQ

-483 YFKDGFLALSAIGDF
+483 YYKDGFLALSAIGDF
-498 VLIRRFQ
+498 VLIKRFQ
-505 KAIEQL
+505 IAIEQL

-527 VTRARISEDIDI
+527 VKRARIPEEVDIK
-539 NIDKWL
+539 IDKWL
-545 NPRIEKNENQK
+545 NPRIENNENQK
-556 EAVRKMIAAP
+556 EAVRKMISAP

-592 RGDRILVASQSNDAV
+592 RGDRVLVASQSNDAV

-631 KRKVE
+631 KRRVDDK
-636 DISTKKFGE
+636 ITNKFGE

-655 LSTQL
+655 LSNQL
-660 SKNWIDLWDS
+660 SKTWIDLWDS
-670 MESDGLQY
+670 MESDGIQY

-690 DIANLNQELTTV
+690 DLASINQELIVV
-702 NNKYVESKEYLKSL
+702 NKKYIESKEYLDSL
-716 NMQLEKINEDNI
+716 NKQLKIINDDSIKLEAD
-728 RIEKDREQYRLAVE
+728 KEQYRLAVE
-742 CFNDEGDSQFY
+742 CFNGENDLQFY
-753 LSKDLLRIFE
+753 LSEDLIRIFE
-763 KELNKLIE
+763 KELNNLIE
-771 KTTKIGIF
+771 RTIKTGII
-779 LVENI
+779 LVEERLN
-784 LDVDK
+784 VDEMGLYK
-789 VGLSKTQVDVYLL
+789 VQNDVYLI
-802 SKNLKTLKGICQK
+802 SKRLKTLKGLYKK
-815 IHNVKDNDSS
+815 IQNSKGDDRRHDS
-825 NDGDILILHSQL
+825 DILILNSQL
-837 AEIKENLFE
+837 AEINENLLV
-846 CITNGDEDEKIDF
+846 CIKNEDEEGKRDCINKI
-859 YRKKIKSIQL
+859 STIQL
-869 QIDTMKYSSS
+869 QIDKLQHSSS
-879 VVSISEIEKKI
+879 VVSISETEKII
-890 LNKNIIDNI
+890 LHKNIIEGI
-899 NNEPQKW
+899 NNDDPEKW
-906 LKVFSDIIKQWEQ
+906 SNTFAEIIKQWDQ
-919 SISLVLNTVKNAVDS
+919 SIDLSLNKIKNIINS
-934 RRSIDATDV
+934 RKSIDTTD
-943 INRKV
+943 IFNHKK
-948 ATEGVIVEIK
+948 ATESKIVEIK
-958 EKIKRIKSQQL
+958 EKINEIKSQQL

-977 LREKYGIDATNS
+977 LREKYGINTTNA
-989 EEIISYIKQMKESNS
+989 EEIISYIKQLKERNL

-1011 SFSNDWEKTIREF
+1011 SLRDDWEKTLREF
-1024 KVRLEDKDSFIYD
+1024 KLRLEDKDSFKYD
-1037 QEYYQQIYINACN
+1037 QEYYQQIYVNACN

-1059 MRNLSD
+1059 MKNLSD

-1160 ENIKHS
+1160 ETIKHS

-1225 IDSSALPS
+1225 VDSSALPS

-1262 KIADSYRSKGY
+1262 KIAHSYKEKGY
-1273 SRENRKTVG
+1273 SKENKKTVG
-1282 VISFYQMQVNEIRDV
+1282 VISFYQMQVNEIREI
-1297 FREAKKDFDFSSI
+1297 FREAKNYFDFSSI

-1336 KKGHASRHVV
+1336 RKGHASKHVV

-1416 EEKII
+1416 EEKIV
-1421 VEYKELGGK
+1421 VEYKEMGGK